1 MKINEF
7 KRTGTASEEISEREQ
22 RHRILARE
30 AAEESIVLLKNDGV
44 LPLPTGI
51 PVALFGAGA
60 GLTIKG
66 GTGSGDVNVRHSVSI
81 YDGFTLA
88 RVRVTSKDW
97 IEDYE
102 ERYELARQAWK
113 KQILDEC
120 GGSTDGQLFFD
131 TYTSHAFEMP
141 EGRPIEDTDV
151 QDAKTAVY
159 VISRVA
165 GEGCDRHLA
174 QGDYYLT
181 DHELEDLRVLT
192 TLVEKIVIVINA
204 GAPVDLTLLEAMPE
218 VKAILFMGQAGEE
231 GGNACARIL
240 LGFVNPSAKLT
251 ATWAKRYMDYPGAM
265 DFSDVRAQLAEGNVS
280 GAASS
285 CADRAVTGEAASAGN
300 AADGAQVAG
309 TDGEAAVPV
318 AGASQGAKAAETI
331 DRDALLARSRYEEGI
346 YVGYRYFDSF
356 GVEPRYHFGHGLSY
370 TSFAVTAEAPRAAA
384 DGLYIPVT
392 VENTGN
398 PYAGKEVV
406 QVYAAC
412 PQPAAI
418 SGEDGVKTAT
428 SGEKTERL
436 AEDAGDGVKASVSG
450 KPAETLVGDAGDG
463 DAGAEA
469 SAQGAKVEAKEFKR
483 LVAFRKTRLLAP
495 GEQESMT
502 LHVDGRALAS
512 FRTDYDAAHG
522 AWVIEAG
529 SYAIF
534 VGDSSEESRLQL
546 AGVVEVAEEKVLEI
560 VPHICPVKDA
570 DFHECAAPVES
581 LRRKTQAWSDRWAT
595 MKQAAQQG
603 KRIAGLG
610 AKLGWTQALGETVWV
625 PGEEPVFRN
634 PQDDIDRMAHAIA
647 SALEVKDLIP
657 LLMGE
662 FDMHASAL
670 GSAGQRVPGTAGET
684 SRALEELL
692 HVPGISMADGP
703 AGLRLTRSY
712 LVERATGEKLSTG
725 VEANLENG
733 FFASEP
739 AEPEKYERWYQFT
752 TAWPVGTNL
761 AQTWNEELL
770 GAVGRATGIEMEEFH
785 VAWWLAPGMNIHRN
799 PLNGRNFEYYS
810 EDPLLTGKMGAAITK
825 GVQALPGVGT
835 TIKHFACNNQENNRM
850 GVDAIVS
857 ERALRE
863 IYLRGFEIAIKE
875 SQPMCIMTSYNEI
888 NGVHS
893 ANCADL
899 CTEAAR
905 REWHFQGVIMTD
917 WATTLDFGGAD
928 AAGCVTAGN
937 DLIMPGTPSDRERL
951 EQAYAEGRLSE
962 ADIRSCAERV
972 LNIVLRTNGYED
984 ATSYYTRFA

>member
-7 KRTGTASEEISEREQ
+7 KRTGTTSEEISEREQ

-165 GEGCDRHLA
+165 GEGSDRHLA

-181 DHELEDLRVLT
+181 DHELEDLRVLA

-204 GAPVDLTLLEAMPE
+204 GAPVDLTVLEAMPE

-265 DFSDVRAQLAEGNVS
+265 EFSDVRAQLAEGNVS
-280 GAASS
+280 DAASS
-285 CADRAVTGEAASAGN
+285 CAGSAVPGDAASVDN
-300 AADGAQVAG
+300 AAAAG
-309 TDGEAAVPV
+309 TDGKAAVP
-318 AGASQGAKAAETI
+318 ADGASQGAKAAEKI
-331 DRDALLARSRYEEGI
+331 DRNALLARSRYEEGI

-370 TSFAVTAEAPRAAA
+370 TSFSITAEAPRAAA

-412 PQPAAI
+412 PQQ
-418 SGEDGVKTAT
+418 T
-428 SGEKTERL
+428 
-436 AEDAGDGVKASVSG
+436 
-450 KPAETLVGDAGDG
+450 
-463 DAGAEA
+463 
-469 SAQGAKVEAKEFKR
+469 AKEYKR

-495 GEQESMT
+495 GEQETMT

-529 SYAIF
+529 RYAIF

-581 LRRKTQAWSDRWAT
+581 LRRKTQAWSDTWAT

-603 KRIAGLG
+603 KRIAGLSG
-610 AKLGWTQALGETVWV
+610 KLGWTQALGETVWA

-712 LVERATGEKLSTG
+712 LVELATGEALSVG
-725 VEANLENG
+725 IDANLENG

-770 GAVGRATGIEMEEFH
+770 GAVGRATGVEMEEFH

-850 GVDAIVS
+850 GVDAVVS

-893 ANCADL
+893 ANNADI

-917 WATTLDFGGAD
+917 WATTLAYGGAD
-928 AAGCVTAGN
+928 AAGCITAGN

-951 EQAYAEGRLSE
+951 EQAYAGGQLSE
-962 ADIRSCAERV
+962 TDIRSCAERV

-984 ATSYYTRFA
+984 ATSYYARFA

>member
-7 KRTGTASEEISEREQ
+7 KRTGTTAEEISEREQ

-30 AAEESIVLLKNDGV
+30 AAEEGIVLLKNDGV

-120 GGSTDGQLFFD
+120 GGSADGQLFFD

-141 EGRPIEDTDV
+141 EGRPIEDMDV

-165 GEGCDRHLA
+165 GEGSDRHLA

-181 DHELEDLRVLT
+181 DHELEDLRVLA

-204 GAPVDLTLLEAMPE
+204 GAPVDLTVLEAMPE

-251 ATWAKRYMDYPGAM
+251 ATWAKNYMDYPGAM
-265 DFSDVRAQLAEGNVS
+265 DFSDVRAQLAEDNVS

-285 CADRAVTGEAASAGN
+285 CAGGAVTGDAASVGN
-300 AADGAQVAG
+300 ADDGAA
-309 TDGEAAVPV
+309 V
-318 AGASQGAKAAETI
+318 AGASQGAKAAEKI

-370 TSFAVTAEAPRAAA
+370 TSFAITAEAPRAAA

-392 VENTGN
+392 VENSGN

-412 PQPAAI
+412 PQQ
-418 SGEDGVKTAT
+418 T
-428 SGEKTERL
+428 
-436 AEDAGDGVKASVSG
+436 
-450 KPAETLVGDAGDG
+450 
-463 DAGAEA
+463 
-469 SAQGAKVEAKEFKR
+469 AKEFKR

-495 GEQESMT
+495 GEQETMT

-529 SYAIF
+529 RYAIF

-581 LRRKTQAWSDRWAT
+581 LRRKTQAWSDTWAT

-610 AKLGWTQALGETVWV
+610 AKLGWTQALGETVWA

-634 PQDDIDRMAHAIA
+634 AQDDIDRMAHAIA

-712 LVERATGEKLSTG
+712 LVERATGEALSVG
-725 VEANLENG
+725 IDANLENG

-770 GAVGRATGIEMEEFH
+770 GAVGRATGVEMEEFH

-810 EDPLLTGKMGAAITK
+810 EDPLLTGKMAAAITK

-835 TIKHFACNNQENNRM
+835 TVKHYACNNQENNRM
-850 GVDAIVS
+850 GVDAVVS

-893 ANCADL
+893 ANNADI

-917 WATTLDFGGAD
+917 WATTLAYGGAD
-928 AAGCVTAGN
+928 AAGCVAAGN
-937 DLIMPGTPSDRERL
+937 DLIMPGAASDLENI

-984 ATSYYTRFA
+984 ATSYYNRFGA

>member
-7 KRTGTASEEISEREQ
+7 TRTGTTSEEISEREQ

-120 GGSTDGQLFFD
+120 GGTTDGQLFFD

-165 GEGCDRHLA
+165 GEGSDRHLA
-174 QGDYYLT
+174 KGDYYLT
-181 DHELEDLRVLT
+181 DHELEDLRVLA

-204 GAPVDLTLLEAMPE
+204 GAPIDLTVLEAMSE

-251 ATWAKRYMDYPGAM
+251 ATWAKHYMDYPGAM
-265 DFSDVRAQLAEGNVS
+265 DFSDVRAQLDEGNVF
-280 GAASS
+280 
-285 CADRAVTGEAASAGN
+285 
-300 AADGAQVAG
+300 
-309 TDGEAAVPV
+309 
-318 AGASQGAKAAETI
+318 

-356 GVEPRYHFGHGLSY
+356 GVAPRYHFGHGLSY
-370 TSFAVTAEAPRAAA
+370 TSFVLTAEAPRAAA

-418 SGEDGVKTAT
+418 SGADGVKAAA
-428 SGEKTERL
+428 SGETAETL
-436 AEDAGDGVKASVSG
+436 AEDAGNGGVDV
-450 KPAETLVGDAGDG
+450 
-463 DAGAEA
+463 EA
-469 SAQGAKVEAKEFKR
+469 SAQAKEFKR

-495 GEQESMT
+495 GEQETMT

-522 AWVIEAG
+522 AWVVEAG
-529 SYAIF
+529 RYAIF
-534 VGDSSEESRLQL
+534 VGSSSEESRLQL
-546 AGVVEVAEEKVLEI
+546 AGVVEVAAEKVLEI

-570 DFHECAAPVES
+570 DFHECAVPVES
-581 LRRKTQAWSDRWAT
+581 LRRKTQAWSDTWAT

-603 KRIAGLG
+603 KRIAGLCG
-610 AKLGWTQALGETVWV
+610 KLGWTQALGETVWA

-634 PQDDIDRMAHAIA
+634 TQDDLDRMAHAIA

-684 SRALEELL
+684 SRSLEELL

-703 AGLRLTRSY
+703 AGLRLSRSY

-725 VEANLENG
+725 IEANLENG

-810 EDPLLTGKMGAAITK
+810 EDPLLSGKMAAAITK

-835 TIKHFACNNQENNRM
+835 TVKHYACNNQENNRM
-850 GVDAIVS
+850 GVDAVVS

-893 ANCADL
+893 ANNADL
-899 CTEAAR
+899 CTEIAR

-928 AAGCVTAGN
+928 AAGCVAAGN
-937 DLIMPGTPSDRERL
+937 DLIMPGATSDLENI

-972 LNIVLRTNGYED
+972 LNIVLRTNGYAD
-984 ATSYYTRFA
+984 ATSYYARFA

>member
-7 KRTGTASEEISEREQ
+7 TRTGTTSEEISEREQ

-165 GEGCDRHLA
+165 GEGSDRHLA
-174 QGDYYLT
+174 KGDYYLT
-181 DHELEDLRVLT
+181 DHELEDLRVLA

-204 GAPVDLTLLEAMPE
+204 GAPIDLTVLEAMPE

-265 DFSDVRAQLAEGNVS
+265 EFSDVRAQLNE
-280 GAASS
+280 
-285 CADRAVTGEAASAGN
+285 DN
-300 AADGAQVAG
+300 AYG
-309 TDGEAAVPV
+309 
-318 AGASQGAKAAETI
+318 AAETI

-356 GVEPRYHFGHGLSY
+356 GVTPRYHFGHGLSY
-370 TSFAVTAEAPRAAA
+370 TSFVLTAEAPRAAA

-412 PQPAAI
+412 PQPAVI
-418 SGEDGVKTAT
+418 SGEDGVKAAA
-428 SGEKTERL
+428 SGEPAETL
-436 AEDAGDGVKASVSG
+436 TEDAGDGGAGVKAS
-450 KPAETLVGDAGDG
+450 
-463 DAGAEA
+463 
-469 SAQGAKVEAKEFKR
+469 AQAKVEAKEYKR

-495 GEQESMT
+495 GEQETMT

-529 SYAIF
+529 RYAIF
-534 VGDSSEESRLQL
+534 VGSSSEESRLQL

-581 LRRKTQAWSDRWAT
+581 LRRKTQAWSDTWAT

-603 KRIAGLG
+603 KRIAGLCG
-610 AKLGWTQALGETVWV
+610 KLGWTQALGETVWA

-634 PQDDIDRMAHAIA
+634 AQDDLDRMAHAIA

-684 SRALEELL
+684 SRSLEELL

-703 AGLRLTRSY
+703 AGLRLSRSY

-725 VEANLENG
+725 IEANFENG

-785 VAWWLAPGMNIHRN
+785 VAWWLAPGMNIQRN

-810 EDPLLTGKMGAAITK
+810 EDPLLSGKMAAAITK
-825 GVQALPGVGT
+825 GVQTLPGVGT
-835 TIKHFACNNQENNRM
+835 TVKHFACNNQENNRM
-850 GVDAIVS
+850 GVDAVVS

-893 ANCADL
+893 ANNADL
-899 CTEAAR
+899 CTEIAR

-928 AAGCVTAGN
+928 AAGCVAAGN
-937 DLIMPGTPSDRERL
+937 DLIMPGATSDLENI

-972 LNIVLRTNGYED
+972 LNIVLRTNGYAD
-984 ATSYYTRFA
+984 ATSYYARFA

>member
-7 KRTGTASEEISEREQ
+7 KRTGTTSKEISEREQ

-165 GEGCDRHLA
+165 GEGSDRHLA

-181 DHELEDLRVLT
+181 DHELEDLRVLA

-204 GAPVDLTLLEAMPE
+204 GAPVDLTVLEAMPE

-251 ATWAKRYMDYPGAM
+251 ATWAKNYMDYPGAM
-265 DFSDVRAQLAEGNVS
+265 DFSDVRAQLAEDNVS
-280 GAASS
+280 
-285 CADRAVTGEAASAGN
+285 
-300 AADGAQVAG
+300 
-309 TDGEAAVPV
+309 
-318 AGASQGAKAAETI
+318 

-370 TSFAVTAEAPRAAA
+370 TTFAITAEAPRAAA

-392 VENTGN
+392 VENSGN
-398 PYAGKEVV
+398 PYAGKDVV

-418 SGEDGVKTAT
+418 SG
-428 SGEKTERL
+428 
-436 AEDAGDGVKASVSG
+436 DAGAKAAATDET
-450 KPAETLVGDAGDG
+450 AETLAEAAVNGGTG
-463 DAGAEA
+463 VEA
-469 SAQGAKVEAKEFKR
+469 SAQGTKVEAKEFKR

-495 GEQESMT
+495 GEQETMT

-529 SYAIF
+529 RYAIF

-603 KRIAGLG
+603 KQIAGLN
-610 AKLGWTQALGETVWV
+610 AKLGWTQALGETVWA

-712 LVERATGEKLSTG
+712 LVERATDEALSVG
-725 VEANLENG
+725 IDANLENG

-770 GAVGRATGIEMEEFH
+770 GAVGRATGVEMEEFH

-893 ANCADL
+893 ANNADI

-917 WATTLDFGGAD
+917 WATTLAYGGAD
-928 AAGCVTAGN
+928 AAGCITAGN

-951 EQAYAEGRLSE
+951 EQAYAGGQLSE

-984 ATSYYTRFA
+984 ATSYYARFA

>member
-7 KRTGTASEEISEREQ
+7 TRTGTTSEEISEREQ

-44 LPLPTGI
+44 LPLPAGI

-120 GGSTDGQLFFD
+120 GGTTDGQLFFD

-165 GEGCDRHLA
+165 GEGSDRYLA
-174 QGDYYLT
+174 KGDYYLT
-181 DHELEDLRVLT
+181 DHELEDLRVLA

-204 GAPVDLTLLEAMPE
+204 GAPIDLTVLEAMPE

-251 ATWAKRYMDYPGAM
+251 ATWARSYMDYPGAM
-265 DFSDVRAQLAEGNVS
+265 EFSDVRAQLDE
-280 GAASS
+280 
-285 CADRAVTGEAASAGN
+285 DN
-300 AADGAQVAG
+300 AYV
-309 TDGEAAVPV
+309 
-318 AGASQGAKAAETI
+318 AAETI

-356 GVEPRYHFGHGLSY
+356 GVAPRYHFGHGLSY
-370 TSFAVTAEAPRAAA
+370 TSFLLTAEAPRAAA

-418 SGEDGVKTAT
+418 SGEDGVKAAA
-428 SGEKTERL
+428 SGETAETL
-436 AEDAGDGVKASVSG
+436 AEDAGNGGAGVEA
-450 KPAETLVGDAGDG
+450 PA
-463 DAGAEA
+463 
-469 SAQGAKVEAKEFKR
+469 QAKVEAKEYKR
-483 LVAFRKTRLLAP
+483 LVAFQKTRLLAP
-495 GEQESMT
+495 GEQETMT

-512 FRTDYDAAHG
+512 FRTDYDATHG

-529 SYAIF
+529 HYAIF
-534 VGDSSEESRLQL
+534 VGSSSEESRLQL
-546 AGVVEVAEEKVLEI
+546 AGVVEVAAEKVLEI

-581 LRRKTQAWSDRWAT
+581 LRRKTQAWSDTWAT

-603 KRIAGLG
+603 KRITGLSG
-610 AKLGWTQALGETVWV
+610 KLGWTQALGETVWA

-634 PQDDIDRMAHAIA
+634 AQDDLDRMAHAIA

-684 SRALEELL
+684 SRSLEELL

-703 AGLRLTRSY
+703 AGLRLSRSY

-725 VEANLENG
+725 IETNFENG

-810 EDPLLTGKMGAAITK
+810 EDPLLSGKMAAAITK

-835 TIKHFACNNQENNRM
+835 TVKHFACNNQENNRM
-850 GVDAIVS
+850 GVDAVVS

-893 ANCADL
+893 ANNADL
-899 CTEAAR
+899 CTEIAR

-928 AAGCVTAGN
+928 AAGCVAAGN
-937 DLIMPGTPSDRERL
+937 DLIMPGATSDLENI
-951 EQAYAEGRLSE
+951 EQAYAEGRISE

-972 LNIVLRTNGYED
+972 LNIVLRTNGYAD
-984 ATSYYTRFA
+984 ATSYYARFA

>member
-7 KRTGTASEEISEREQ
+7 KRTGTTSEEISEREQ

-30 AAEESIVLLKNDGV
+30 AAEESIVLLKNDGM

-88 RVRVTSKDW
+88 RVRVTSKSW

-120 GGSTDGQLFFD
+120 GGTTDGQLFFD

-165 GEGCDRHLA
+165 GEGSDRHLA

-181 DHELEDLRVLT
+181 DHELEDLRVLA
-192 TLVEKIVIVINA
+192 TLVEQIVIVINA
-204 GAPVDLTLLEAMPE
+204 GAPVDLTVLEAMPE

-240 LGFVNPSAKLT
+240 LGFVTPSAKLT
-251 ATWAKRYMDYPGAM
+251 ATWAKNYMDYPGAM
-265 DFSDVRAQLAEGNVS
+265 EFSDVRAQLAES
-280 GAASS
+280 
-285 CADRAVTGEAASAGN
+285 
-300 AADGAQVAG
+300 
-309 TDGEAAVPV
+309 
-318 AGASQGAKAAETI
+318 I

-356 GVEPRYHFGHGLSY
+356 GVAPRYHFGHGLSY
-370 TSFAVTAEAPRAAA
+370 TSFAITAEAPRAAA

-398 PYAGKEVV
+398 PYAGKDVV

-418 SGEDGVKTAT
+418 SGA
-428 SGEKTERL
+428 
-436 AEDAGDGVKASVSG
+436 DGVKAAASDE
-450 KPAETLVGDAGDG
+450 KAETLAEAAGDG
-463 DAGAEA
+463 GAGAEA

-495 GEQESMT
+495 GEQEAMT

-522 AWVIEAG
+522 AWVVEAG
-529 SYAIF
+529 RYAIF

-581 LRRKTQAWSDRWAT
+581 LRRKTQAWSDTWAT

-603 KRIAGLG
+603 KRIAGLSG
-610 AKLGWTQALGETVWV
+610 RLGWTQALGETVWA

-634 PQDDIDRMAHAIA
+634 AQDDIDRMAHAIA

-684 SRALEELL
+684 SRSLEELL

-712 LVERATGEKLSTG
+712 LVERATGEALSVG
-725 VEANLENG
+725 IDANLENG

-739 AEPEKYERWYQFT
+739 SEPEKYERWYQFT

-810 EDPLLTGKMGAAITK
+810 EDPLLSGKMAAAITK

-835 TIKHFACNNQENNRM
+835 TVKHYACNNQENNRM
-850 GVDAIVS
+850 GVDAILS

-893 ANCADL
+893 ANNVDL
-899 CTEAAR
+899 CTEVAR

-917 WATTLDFGGAD
+917 WATTLAYGGAD
-928 AAGCVTAGN
+928 AAGCVAAGN
-937 DLIMPGTPSDRERL
+937 DLIMPGAASDLENI
-951 EQAYAEGRLSE
+951 EQAYTEGRLSE
-962 ADIRSCAERV
+962 ADIRICAERV

-984 ATSYYTRFA
+984 ATSYYARFA

>member
-7 KRTGTASEEISEREQ
+7 TRTGTTSEEISEREQ

-113 KQILDEC
+113 RQILDEC
-120 GGSTDGQLFFD
+120 GGTTDGQLFFD

-165 GEGCDRHLA
+165 GEGSDRHLA
-174 QGDYYLT
+174 KGDYYLT
-181 DHELEDLRVLT
+181 DHELEDLRVLA

-204 GAPVDLTLLEAMPE
+204 GAPIDLTVLEAMPE

-265 DFSDVRAQLAEGNVS
+265 EFSDVRAQLDE
-280 GAASS
+280 
-285 CADRAVTGEAASAGN
+285 DN
-300 AADGAQVAG
+300 AYG
-309 TDGEAAVPV
+309 
-318 AGASQGAKAAETI
+318 AAETI

-356 GVEPRYHFGHGLSY
+356 GVTPRYHFGHGLSY
-370 TSFAVTAEAPRAAA
+370 TSFVLTAEAPRAAA

-412 PQPAAI
+412 PQPAVI
-418 SGEDGVKTAT
+418 SGEDGVKAAA
-428 SGEKTERL
+428 SGEPAETL
-436 AEDAGDGVKASVSG
+436 TEDAGDGG
-450 KPAETLVGDAGDG
+450 AGV
-463 DAGAEA
+463 EA
-469 SAQGAKVEAKEFKR
+469 SAQAQVEAKEYKR

-495 GEQESMT
+495 GEQETMT

-529 SYAIF
+529 RYAIF
-534 VGDSSEESRLQL
+534 VGSSSEESRLQL

-581 LRRKTQAWSDRWAT
+581 LRRKTQAWSDTWAT

-603 KRIAGLG
+603 KRIAGLCG
-610 AKLGWTQALGETVWV
+610 KLGWTQALGETVWA

-634 PQDDIDRMAHAIA
+634 AQDDLDRMAHAIA

-684 SRALEELL
+684 SRSLEELL

-703 AGLRLTRSY
+703 AGLRLSRSY

-725 VEANLENG
+725 IEANFENG

-785 VAWWLAPGMNIHRN
+785 VAWWLAPGMNIQRN

-810 EDPLLTGKMGAAITK
+810 EDPLLSGKMAAAITK
-825 GVQALPGVGT
+825 GVQTLPGVGT
-835 TIKHFACNNQENNRM
+835 TVKHFACNNQENNRM
-850 GVDAIVS
+850 GVNAVVS

-893 ANCADL
+893 ANNADL
-899 CTEAAR
+899 CTEIAR

-928 AAGCVTAGN
+928 AAGCVAAGN
-937 DLIMPGTPSDRERL
+937 DLIMPGATSDLENI

-972 LNIVLRTNGYED
+972 LNIVLRTNGYAD
-984 ATSYYTRFA
+984 ATSYYARFA

>member
-7 KRTGTASEEISEREQ
+7 TRTGTTSEEISEREQ

-174 QGDYYLT
+174 KGDYYLT
-181 DHELEDLRVLT
+181 DHELEDLRVLA

-265 DFSDVRAQLAEGNVS
+265 DFSDVRAQLAEDNAY
-280 GAASS
+280 GAASL
-285 CADRAVTGEAASAGN
+285 CADRAVAGEAASAGN
-300 AADGAQVAG
+300 AGDGAEV
-309 TDGEAAVPV
+309 TTTVNAASED
-318 AGASQGAKAAETI
+318 GASQGKKATAETI

-356 GVEPRYHFGHGLSY
+356 GVAPRYHFGHGLSY

-412 PQPAAI
+412 PQPAEI

-428 SGEKTERL
+428 SGEKAETL
-436 AEDAGDGVKASVSG
+436 AEDAGDGG
-450 KPAETLVGDAGDG
+450 
-463 DAGAEA
+463 AGAEA
-469 SAQGAKVEAKEFKR
+469 SAQGAKEFKR

>member
-7 KRTGTASEEISEREQ
+7 TRTGTTSEEISEREQ

-113 KQILDEC
+113 RQILDEC
-120 GGSTDGQLFFD
+120 GGTTDGQLFFD

-165 GEGCDRHLA
+165 GEGSDRYLA
-174 QGDYYLT
+174 KGDYYLT
-181 DHELEDLRVLT
+181 DHELEDIRVLA

-204 GAPVDLTLLEAMPE
+204 GAPIDLTVLEAMPE

-251 ATWAKRYMDYPGAM
+251 ATWARSYMDYPGAM
-265 DFSDVRAQLAEGNVS
+265 EFSDVRAQLDEDNAY

-285 CADRAVTGEAASAGN
+285 CDGRAVAGN
-300 AADGAQVAG
+300 VSDGGEMAG
-309 TDGEAAVPV
+309 TDG
-318 AGASQGAKAAETI
+318 ASQGKKAAAETI

-356 GVEPRYHFGHGLSY
+356 GVAPRYHFGHGLSY
-370 TSFAVTAEAPRAAA
+370 TSFVLTAEAPRAAA

-412 PQPAAI
+412 PQPAVI
-418 SGEDGVKTAT
+418 SGEDGVKAAA
-428 SGEKTERL
+428 SGEPAETL
-436 AEDAGDGVKASVSG
+436 TEDAGDGGAGVKAS
-450 KPAETLVGDAGDG
+450 
-463 DAGAEA
+463 
-469 SAQGAKVEAKEFKR
+469 AQAKVEAKEYKR

-495 GEQESMT
+495 GEQETMT

-529 SYAIF
+529 RYAIF
-534 VGDSSEESRLQL
+534 VGSSSEESRLQL

-581 LRRKTQAWSDRWAT
+581 LRRKTQAWSDTWAT

-603 KRIAGLG
+603 KRIAGLCG
-610 AKLGWTQALGETVWV
+610 KLGWTQALGETVWA

-634 PQDDIDRMAHAIA
+634 AQDDLDRMAHAIA

-684 SRALEELL
+684 SRSLEELL

-703 AGLRLTRSY
+703 AGLRLSRSY

-725 VEANLENG
+725 IEANFENG

-785 VAWWLAPGMNIHRN
+785 VAWWLAPGMNIQRN

-810 EDPLLTGKMGAAITK
+810 EDPLLSGKMAAAITK
-825 GVQALPGVGT
+825 GVQTLPGVGT
-835 TIKHFACNNQENNRM
+835 TVKHFACNNQENNRM
-850 GVDAIVS
+850 GVDAVVS

-893 ANCADL
+893 ANNADL
-899 CTEAAR
+899 CTEIAR

-928 AAGCVTAGN
+928 AAGCVAAGN
-937 DLIMPGTPSDRERL
+937 DLIMPGATSDLENI

-972 LNIVLRTNGYED
+972 LNIVLRTNGYAD
-984 ATSYYTRFA
+984 ATSYYARFA

>member
-7 KRTGTASEEISEREQ
+7 KRTGTTSEEISEREQ

-165 GEGCDRHLA
+165 GEGSDRHLA

-181 DHELEDLRVLT
+181 DHELEDLRVLA

-204 GAPVDLTLLEAMPE
+204 GAPVDLTVLEAMPE

-265 DFSDVRAQLAEGNVS
+265 DFSDVRAQLAEGN
-280 GAASS
+280 
-285 CADRAVTGEAASAGN
+285 ADDGSAV
-300 AADGAQVAG
+300 D
-309 TDGEAAVPV
+309 
-318 AGASQGAKAAETI
+318 GASQGAKAAAEKI

-370 TSFAVTAEAPRAAA
+370 TSFVITAEAPRAAA

-392 VENTGN
+392 VENSGN

-418 SGEDGVKTAT
+418 SGA
-428 SGEKTERL
+428 
-436 AEDAGDGVKASVSG
+436 DGVKAAATDEA
-450 KPAETLVGDAGDG
+450 AETLAEATVDGGAGVK
-463 DAGAEA
+463 A
-469 SAQGAKVEAKEFKR
+469 SAQGAKVEAKEYKR

-495 GEQESMT
+495 GEQETMT

-529 SYAIF
+529 RYAIF

-560 VPHICPVKDA
+560 VPHICPVQDA

-581 LRRKTQAWSDRWAT
+581 LRRKTQAWSDTWAT

-610 AKLGWTQALGETVWV
+610 AKLGWTQALGETVWA

-712 LVERATGEKLSTG
+712 LVELATGEALSVG
-725 VEANLENG
+725 IDANLENG

-893 ANCADL
+893 ANNADI

-917 WATTLDFGGAD
+917 WATTLAYGGAD
-928 AAGCVTAGN
+928 AAGCITAGN

-951 EQAYAEGRLSE
+951 EQAYAGGQLSE

-984 ATSYYTRFA
+984 ATSYYARFA

>member
-7 KRTGTASEEISEREQ
+7 TRTGTTSEEISEREQ

-113 KQILDEC
+113 RQILDEC
-120 GGSTDGQLFFD
+120 GGTTDGQLFFD

-165 GEGCDRHLA
+165 GEGSDRHLA
-174 QGDYYLT
+174 KGDYYLT
-181 DHELEDLRVLT
+181 DHELEDIRVLA

-204 GAPVDLTLLEAMPE
+204 GAPIDLTVLEAMPE

-265 DFSDVRAQLAEGNVS
+265 EFSDVRAQLNE
-280 GAASS
+280 
-285 CADRAVTGEAASAGN
+285 DN
-300 AADGAQVAG
+300 AYG
-309 TDGEAAVPV
+309 
-318 AGASQGAKAAETI
+318 AAETI

-356 GVEPRYHFGHGLSY
+356 GVTPRYHFGHGLSY
-370 TSFAVTAEAPRAAA
+370 TSFVLTAEAPRAAA

-412 PQPAAI
+412 PQPAVI
-418 SGEDGVKTAT
+418 SGEDGVKAAA
-428 SGEKTERL
+428 SGEPAETL
-436 AEDAGDGVKASVSG
+436 TEDAGDGGAGVKAS
-450 KPAETLVGDAGDG
+450 
-463 DAGAEA
+463 
-469 SAQGAKVEAKEFKR
+469 AQAKVEAKEYKR

-495 GEQESMT
+495 GEQETMT

-529 SYAIF
+529 RYAIF
-534 VGDSSEESRLQL
+534 VGSSSEESRLQL

-581 LRRKTQAWSDRWAT
+581 LRRKTQAWSDTWAT

-603 KRIAGLG
+603 KRIAGLCG
-610 AKLGWTQALGETVWV
+610 KLGWTQALGETVWA

-634 PQDDIDRMAHAIA
+634 AQDDLDRMAHAIA

-684 SRALEELL
+684 SRSLEELL

-703 AGLRLTRSY
+703 AGLRLSRSY

-725 VEANLENG
+725 IEANFENG

-785 VAWWLAPGMNIHRN
+785 VAWWLAPGMNIQRN

-810 EDPLLTGKMGAAITK
+810 EDPLLSGKMAAAITK
-825 GVQALPGVGT
+825 GVQTLPGVGT
-835 TIKHFACNNQENNRM
+835 TVKHFACNNQENNRM
-850 GVDAIVS
+850 GVDAVVS

-893 ANCADL
+893 ANNADL
-899 CTEAAR
+899 CTEIAR

-928 AAGCVTAGN
+928 AAGCVAAGN
-937 DLIMPGTPSDRERL
+937 DLIMPGATSDLENI
-951 EQAYAEGRLSE
+951 EQAYAEGRLNE

-972 LNIVLRTNGYED
+972 LNIVLRTNGYAD
-984 ATSYYTRFA
+984 ATSYYARFA

>member
-7 KRTGTASEEISEREQ
+7 TRTGTTSEEISEREQ

-120 GGSTDGQLFFD
+120 GGTTDGQLFFD

-165 GEGCDRHLA
+165 GEGSDRHLA
-174 QGDYYLT
+174 KGDYYLT
-181 DHELEDLRVLT
+181 DHELEDLRVLA

-204 GAPVDLTLLEAMPE
+204 GAPIDLTVLEAMPE

-265 DFSDVRAQLAEGNVS
+265 EFSDVRAQLNEDNAY
-280 GAASS
+280 GA
-285 CADRAVTGEAASAGN
+285 V
-300 AADGAQVAG
+300 
-309 TDGEAAVPV
+309 
-318 AGASQGAKAAETI
+318 ETI

-356 GVEPRYHFGHGLSY
+356 GVTPRYHFGHGLSY
-370 TSFAVTAEAPRAAA
+370 TSFVLTAEAPRAAA

-412 PQPAAI
+412 PQPAVI
-418 SGEDGVKTAT
+418 SGEDGVKAAA
-428 SGEKTERL
+428 SGEPAETL
-436 AEDAGDGVKASVSG
+436 TEDAGDGGAGVKAS
-450 KPAETLVGDAGDG
+450 
-463 DAGAEA
+463 
-469 SAQGAKVEAKEFKR
+469 AQAKVEAKEYKR

-495 GEQESMT
+495 GEQETMT

-529 SYAIF
+529 RYAIF
-534 VGDSSEESRLQL
+534 VGSSSEESRLQL

-581 LRRKTQAWSDRWAT
+581 LRRKTQAWSDTWAT

-603 KRIAGLG
+603 KRIAGLCG
-610 AKLGWTQALGETVWV
+610 KLGWTQALGETVWA

-634 PQDDIDRMAHAIA
+634 AQDDLDRMAHAIA

-684 SRALEELL
+684 SRSLEELL

-703 AGLRLTRSY
+703 AGLRLSRSY

-725 VEANLENG
+725 IEANFENG

-785 VAWWLAPGMNIHRN
+785 VAWWLAPGMNIQRN

-810 EDPLLTGKMGAAITK
+810 EDPLLSGKMAAAITK
-825 GVQALPGVGT
+825 GVQTLPGVGT
-835 TIKHFACNNQENNRM
+835 TVKHFACNNQENNRM
-850 GVDAIVS
+850 GVDAVVS

-893 ANCADL
+893 ANNADL
-899 CTEAAR
+899 CTEIAR

-928 AAGCVTAGN
+928 AAGCVAAGN
-937 DLIMPGTPSDRERL
+937 DLIMPGATSDLENI

-972 LNIVLRTNGYED
+972 LNIVLRTNGYAD
-984 ATSYYTRFA
+984 ATSYYARFA

>member
-7 KRTGTASEEISEREQ
+7 KRTGTTSEEISEREQ

-30 AAEESIVLLKNDGV
+30 AAEESIVLLKNDGM

-88 RVRVTSKDW
+88 RVRVTSKSW

-120 GGSTDGQLFFD
+120 GGTTDGQLFFD

-165 GEGCDRHLA
+165 GEGSDRHLA

-181 DHELEDLRVLT
+181 DHELEDLRVLA
-192 TLVEKIVIVINA
+192 TLVEQIVIVINA
-204 GAPVDLTLLEAMPE
+204 GAPVDLTVLEAMPE

-240 LGFVNPSAKLT
+240 LGFVTPSAKLT
-251 ATWAKRYMDYPGAM
+251 ATWAKNYMDYPGAM
-265 DFSDVRAQLAEGNVS
+265 EFSDVRAQLAES
-280 GAASS
+280 
-285 CADRAVTGEAASAGN
+285 
-300 AADGAQVAG
+300 
-309 TDGEAAVPV
+309 
-318 AGASQGAKAAETI
+318 I

-356 GVEPRYHFGHGLSY
+356 GVAPRYHFGHGLSY
-370 TSFAVTAEAPRAAA
+370 TSFAITAEAPRAAA

-398 PYAGKEVV
+398 PYAGKDVV

-418 SGEDGVKTAT
+418 SGA
-428 SGEKTERL
+428 
-436 AEDAGDGVKASVSG
+436 DGVKAAASDE
-450 KPAETLVGDAGDG
+450 KAETLAEAAGDG
-463 DAGAEA
+463 GAGAEA

-495 GEQESMT
+495 GEQEAMT

-522 AWVIEAG
+522 AWVVEAG
-529 SYAIF
+529 RYAIF

-581 LRRKTQAWSDRWAT
+581 LRRKTQAWSDTWAT

-603 KRIAGLG
+603 KRIAGLSG
-610 AKLGWTQALGETVWV
+610 KLGWTQALGETVWA

-634 PQDDIDRMAHAIA
+634 AQDDIDRMAHAIA

-684 SRALEELL
+684 SRSLEELL

-712 LVERATGEKLSTG
+712 LVERATGEALSVG
-725 VEANLENG
+725 IDANLENG

-739 AEPEKYERWYQFT
+739 SEPEKYERWYQFT

-810 EDPLLTGKMGAAITK
+810 EDPLLSGKMAAAITK

-835 TIKHFACNNQENNRM
+835 TVKHYACNNQENNRM
-850 GVDAIVS
+850 GVDAILS

-893 ANCADL
+893 ANNVDL
-899 CTEAAR
+899 CTEVAR

-917 WATTLDFGGAD
+917 WATTLAYGGAD
-928 AAGCVTAGN
+928 AAGCVAAGN
-937 DLIMPGTPSDRERL
+937 DLIMPGAASDLENI
-951 EQAYAEGRLSE
+951 EQAYTEGRLSE
-962 ADIRSCAERV
+962 ADIRICAERV

-984 ATSYYTRFA
+984 ATSYYARFA

>member
-7 KRTGTASEEISEREQ
+7 TRTGTTSEEISEREQ

-165 GEGCDRHLA
+165 GEGSDRHLA
-174 QGDYYLT
+174 KGDYYLT
-181 DHELEDLRVLT
+181 DHELEDIRVLA

-204 GAPVDLTLLEAMPE
+204 GAPIDLTVLEAMPE

-251 ATWAKRYMDYPGAM
+251 ATWAKHYMDYPGAM
-265 DFSDVRAQLAEGNVS
+265 EFSDVRAQLNE
-280 GAASS
+280 
-285 CADRAVTGEAASAGN
+285 DN
-300 AADGAQVAG
+300 AYG
-309 TDGEAAVPV
+309 
-318 AGASQGAKAAETI
+318 AAETI

-356 GVEPRYHFGHGLSY
+356 GVTPRYHFGHGLSY
-370 TSFAVTAEAPRAAA
+370 TSFVLTAEAPRAAA

-412 PQPAAI
+412 PQPAVI
-418 SGEDGVKTAT
+418 SGEDGVKAAA
-428 SGEKTERL
+428 SGEPAETL
-436 AEDAGDGVKASVSG
+436 AEDAGNGGAGVKAS
-450 KPAETLVGDAGDG
+450 
-463 DAGAEA
+463 
-469 SAQGAKVEAKEFKR
+469 AQAKVEAKEYKR

-495 GEQESMT
+495 GEQETMT

-529 SYAIF
+529 RYAIF
-534 VGDSSEESRLQL
+534 VGSSSEESRLQL

-581 LRRKTQAWSDRWAT
+581 LRRKTQAWSDTWAT

-603 KRIAGLG
+603 KRIAGLCG
-610 AKLGWTQALGETVWV
+610 KLGWTQALGETVWA

-634 PQDDIDRMAHAIA
+634 AQDDLDRMAHAIA

-684 SRALEELL
+684 SRSLEELL

-703 AGLRLTRSY
+703 AGLRLSRSY

-725 VEANLENG
+725 IEANFENG

-785 VAWWLAPGMNIHRN
+785 VAWWLAPGMNIQRN

-810 EDPLLTGKMGAAITK
+810 EDPLLSGKMAAAITK
-825 GVQALPGVGT
+825 GVQTLPGVGT
-835 TIKHFACNNQENNRM
+835 TVKHFACNNQENNRM
-850 GVDAIVS
+850 GVDAVVS

-893 ANCADL
+893 ANNADL
-899 CTEAAR
+899 CTEIAR

-928 AAGCVTAGN
+928 AAGCVAAGN
-937 DLIMPGTPSDRERL
+937 DLIMPGATSDLENI

-972 LNIVLRTNGYED
+972 LNIVLRTNGYAD
-984 ATSYYTRFA
+984 ATSYYARFA

>member
-7 KRTGTASEEISEREQ
+7 TRTGTTSEEISEREQ

-165 GEGCDRHLA
+165 GEGSDRHLA

-181 DHELEDLRVLT
+181 DHELEDLRVLA

-204 GAPVDLTLLEAMPE
+204 GAPIDLTVLEAMPE

-251 ATWAKRYMDYPGAM
+251 ATWAKHYMDYPGAM
-265 DFSDVRAQLAEGNVS
+265 EFSDVRAQLDEDNVF
-280 GAASS
+280 
-285 CADRAVTGEAASAGN
+285 
-300 AADGAQVAG
+300 
-309 TDGEAAVPV
+309 
-318 AGASQGAKAAETI
+318 

-356 GVEPRYHFGHGLSY
+356 GVTPRYHFGHGLSY
-370 TSFAVTAEAPRAAA
+370 TSFALTAEAPRAAA

-418 SGEDGVKTAT
+418 SGEDGVKAAA
-428 SGEKTERL
+428 SGET
-436 AEDAGDGVKASVSG
+436 
-450 KPAETLVGDAGDG
+450 AETLAGDAGDG
-463 DAGAEA
+463 GAGVKA
-469 SAQGAKVEAKEFKR
+469 SAQAQGEAKEFKR

-534 VGDSSEESRLQL
+534 VGSSSEESRLQL
-546 AGVVEVAEEKVLEI
+546 AGVVEVAAEKVLEI

-570 DFHECAAPVES
+570 DFHECAVPVES
-581 LRRKTQAWSDRWAT
+581 LRRKTQAWSDTWAT

-603 KRIAGLG
+603 KRIAGLCG
-610 AKLGWTQALGETVWV
+610 KLGWTQALGETVWA

-634 PQDDIDRMAHAIA
+634 AQDDLDRMAHAIA

-684 SRALEELL
+684 SRSLEELL

-703 AGLRLTRSY
+703 AGLRLSRSY

-725 VEANLENG
+725 IETNFENG

-810 EDPLLTGKMGAAITK
+810 EDPLLSGKMAAAITK

-835 TIKHFACNNQENNRM
+835 TVKHFACNNQENNRM
-850 GVDAIVS
+850 GVDAVVS

-893 ANCADL
+893 ANNADL
-899 CTEAAR
+899 CTEIAR

-928 AAGCVTAGN
+928 AAGCVVAGN
-937 DLIMPGTPSDRERL
+937 DLIMPGTTSDLEDI

-972 LNIVLRTNGYED
+972 LNIVLRTNGYAD
-984 ATSYYTRFA
+984 ATSYYARFA

>member
-7 KRTGTASEEISEREQ
+7 TRTGTTSEEISEREQ

-113 KQILDEC
+113 RQILDEC
-120 GGSTDGQLFFD
+120 GGTTDGQLFFD

-165 GEGCDRHLA
+165 GEGSDRYLA
-174 QGDYYLT
+174 KGDYYLT
-181 DHELEDLRVLT
+181 DHELEDIRVLA

-204 GAPVDLTLLEAMPE
+204 GAPIDLTVLEAMPE

-265 DFSDVRAQLAEGNVS
+265 EFSDVRAQLDE
-280 GAASS
+280 
-285 CADRAVTGEAASAGN
+285 DN
-300 AADGAQVAG
+300 AYG
-309 TDGEAAVPV
+309 
-318 AGASQGAKAAETI
+318 AAETI

-356 GVEPRYHFGHGLSY
+356 GVTPRYHFGHGLSY
-370 TSFAVTAEAPRAAA
+370 TSFVLTAEAPRAAA

-412 PQPAAI
+412 PQPAVI
-418 SGEDGVKTAT
+418 SGEDGVKAAA
-428 SGEKTERL
+428 SGEPAETL
-436 AEDAGDGVKASVSG
+436 TEDAGDGGAGVKAS
-450 KPAETLVGDAGDG
+450 
-463 DAGAEA
+463 
-469 SAQGAKVEAKEFKR
+469 AQAKVEAKEYKR

-495 GEQESMT
+495 GEQETMT

-529 SYAIF
+529 RYAIF
-534 VGDSSEESRLQL
+534 VGSSSEESRLQL

-581 LRRKTQAWSDRWAT
+581 LRRKTQAWSDTWAT

-603 KRIAGLG
+603 KRIAGLCG
-610 AKLGWTQALGETVWV
+610 KLGWTQALGETVWA

-634 PQDDIDRMAHAIA
+634 AQDDLDRMAHAIA

-670 GSAGQRVPGTAGET
+670 GSAGQRVSGTAGET
-684 SRALEELL
+684 SRSLEELL

-703 AGLRLTRSY
+703 AGLRLSRSY

-725 VEANLENG
+725 IEANFENG

-785 VAWWLAPGMNIHRN
+785 VAWWLAPGMNIQRN

-810 EDPLLTGKMGAAITK
+810 EDPLLSGKMAAAITK
-825 GVQALPGVGT
+825 GVQTLPGVGT
-835 TIKHFACNNQENNRM
+835 TVKHFACNNQENNRM
-850 GVDAIVS
+850 GVDAVVS

-893 ANCADL
+893 ANNADL
-899 CTEAAR
+899 CTEIAR

-928 AAGCVTAGN
+928 AAGCVAAGN
-937 DLIMPGTPSDRERL
+937 DLIMPGATSDLENI

-962 ADIRSCAERV
+962 VDIRSCAERV
-972 LNIVLRTNGYED
+972 LNIVLRTNGYAD
-984 ATSYYTRFA
+984 ATSYYARFA

>member
-7 KRTGTASEEISEREQ
+7 TRTGTTSEEISEREQ

-113 KQILDEC
+113 RQILDEC
-120 GGSTDGQLFFD
+120 GGTTDGQLFFD

-165 GEGCDRHLA
+165 GEGSDRYLA
-174 QGDYYLT
+174 KGDYYLT
-181 DHELEDLRVLT
+181 DHELEDIRVLA

-204 GAPVDLTLLEAMPE
+204 GAPIDLTVLEAMPE

-265 DFSDVRAQLAEGNVS
+265 EFSDVRAQLDEDNAY

-285 CADRAVTGEAASAGN
+285 CDGRAVAGN
-300 AADGAQVAG
+300 VSDGGEMAG
-309 TDGEAAVPV
+309 TDG
-318 AGASQGAKAAETI
+318 ASQGKKAAAETI

-356 GVEPRYHFGHGLSY
+356 GVAPRYHFGHGLSY
-370 TSFAVTAEAPRAAA
+370 TSFVLTAEAPRAAA

-412 PQPAAI
+412 PQPAVI
-418 SGEDGVKTAT
+418 SGEDGVKAAA
-428 SGEKTERL
+428 SGEPAETL
-436 AEDAGDGVKASVSG
+436 AEDAGNGVKAAASG
-450 KPAETLVGDAGDG
+450 ETAETLAGDAGDG
-463 DAGAEA
+463 GAGVKA
-469 SAQGAKVEAKEFKR
+469 SAQAKVEAKEYKR

-495 GEQESMT
+495 GEQETMT

-529 SYAIF
+529 RYAIF
-534 VGDSSEESRLQL
+534 VGSSSEESRLQL

-581 LRRKTQAWSDRWAT
+581 LRRKTQAWSDTWAT

-603 KRIAGLG
+603 KRIAGLCG
-610 AKLGWTQALGETVWV
+610 KLGWTQALGETVWA

-634 PQDDIDRMAHAIA
+634 AQDDLDRMAHAIA

-684 SRALEELL
+684 SRSLEELL

-703 AGLRLTRSY
+703 AGLRLSRSY

-725 VEANLENG
+725 IEANFENG

-785 VAWWLAPGMNIHRN
+785 VAWWLAPGMNIQRN

-810 EDPLLTGKMGAAITK
+810 EDPLLSGKMAAAITK
-825 GVQALPGVGT
+825 GVQTLPGVGT
-835 TIKHFACNNQENNRM
+835 TVKHFACNNQENNRM
-850 GVDAIVS
+850 GVDAVVS

-893 ANCADL
+893 ANNADL
-899 CTEAAR
+899 CTEIAR

-928 AAGCVTAGN
+928 AAGCVAAGN
-937 DLIMPGTPSDRERL
+937 DLIMPGATSDLENI

-972 LNIVLRTNGYED
+972 LNIVLRTNGYAD
-984 ATSYYTRFA
+984 ATSYYARFA

>member
-7 KRTGTASEEISEREQ
+7 TRTGTTSEEISEREQ

-102 ERYELARQAWK
+102 ERYELARQTWK

-165 GEGCDRHLA
+165 GEGSDRHLA
-174 QGDYYLT
+174 KGDYYLT
-181 DHELEDLRVLT
+181 DHELEDLRVLA

-204 GAPVDLTLLEAMPE
+204 GAPIDLTVLEAMPE

-251 ATWAKRYMDYPGAM
+251 ATWARSYMDYPGAIE
-265 DFSDVRAQLAEGNVS
+265 FSDVRAQLDE
-280 GAASS
+280 
-285 CADRAVTGEAASAGN
+285 DN
-300 AADGAQVAG
+300 AYG
-309 TDGEAAVPV
+309 
-318 AGASQGAKAAETI
+318 AAETI

-356 GVEPRYHFGHGLSY
+356 GVTPRYHFGHGLSY
-370 TSFAVTAEAPRAAA
+370 TSFALTAEAPRAAA

-418 SGEDGVKTAT
+418 FGAEGVKAATFGKTAET
-428 SGEKTERL
+428 L
-436 AEDAGDGVKASVSG
+436 AEDAGNGGAGVKAS
-450 KPAETLVGDAGDG
+450 
-463 DAGAEA
+463 
-469 SAQGAKVEAKEFKR
+469 AQAKVEAKEYKR

-495 GEQESMT
+495 GEQETMT

-529 SYAIF
+529 RYAIF
-534 VGDSSEESRLQL
+534 VGSSSEESRLQL

-581 LRRKTQAWSDRWAT
+581 LRRKTQAWSDTWAT

-603 KRIAGLG
+603 KRIAGLCG
-610 AKLGWTQALGETVWV
+610 KLGWTQALGETVWA

-634 PQDDIDRMAHAIA
+634 AQDDLDRMAHAIA

-684 SRALEELL
+684 SRSLEELL

-703 AGLRLTRSY
+703 AGLRLSRSY

-725 VEANLENG
+725 IEANFENG

-739 AEPEKYERWYQFT
+739 AEPEKYERWYQLT

-785 VAWWLAPGMNIHRN
+785 VAWWLAPGMNIQRN

-810 EDPLLTGKMGAAITK
+810 EDPLLSGKMAAAITK
-825 GVQALPGVGT
+825 GVQTLPGVGT
-835 TIKHFACNNQENNRM
+835 TVKHFACNNQENNRM
-850 GVDAIVS
+850 GVDAVVS

-893 ANCADL
+893 ANNADL
-899 CTEAAR
+899 CTEIAR

-928 AAGCVTAGN
+928 AAGCVAAGN
-937 DLIMPGTPSDRERL
+937 DLIMPGATSDLENI

-972 LNIVLRTNGYED
+972 LNIVLRTNGYAD
-984 ATSYYTRFA
+984 ATSYYARFA

>member
-7 KRTGTASEEISEREQ
+7 TRTGTTSEEISEREQ

-113 KQILDEC
+113 RQILDEC
-120 GGSTDGQLFFD
+120 GGTTDGQLFFD

-165 GEGCDRHLA
+165 GEGSDRHLA
-174 QGDYYLT
+174 KGDYYLT
-181 DHELEDLRVLT
+181 DHELEDIRVLA

-204 GAPVDLTLLEAMPE
+204 GAPIDLTVLEAMPE

-265 DFSDVRAQLAEGNVS
+265 EFSDVRAQLDE
-280 GAASS
+280 
-285 CADRAVTGEAASAGN
+285 DN
-300 AADGAQVAG
+300 AYG
-309 TDGEAAVPV
+309 
-318 AGASQGAKAAETI
+318 AAETI

-356 GVEPRYHFGHGLSY
+356 GVTPRYHFGHGLSY
-370 TSFAVTAEAPRAAA
+370 TSFVLTAEAPRAAA

-412 PQPAAI
+412 PQPAVI
-418 SGEDGVKTAT
+418 SGEDGVKAAA
-428 SGEKTERL
+428 SGEPAETL
-436 AEDAGDGVKASVSG
+436 TEDAGDGGASVKAS
-450 KPAETLVGDAGDG
+450 
-463 DAGAEA
+463 
-469 SAQGAKVEAKEFKR
+469 AQAKVEAKEYKR

-495 GEQESMT
+495 GEQETMT

-529 SYAIF
+529 RYAIF
-534 VGDSSEESRLQL
+534 VGSSSEESRLQL

-581 LRRKTQAWSDRWAT
+581 LRRKTQAWSDTWAT

-603 KRIAGLG
+603 KRIAGLCG
-610 AKLGWTQALGETVWV
+610 KLGWTQALGETVWA

-634 PQDDIDRMAHAIA
+634 AQDDLDRMAHAIA

-684 SRALEELL
+684 SRSLEELL

-703 AGLRLTRSY
+703 AGLRLSRSY

-725 VEANLENG
+725 IEANFENG

-785 VAWWLAPGMNIHRN
+785 VAWWLAPGMNIQRN

-810 EDPLLTGKMGAAITK
+810 EDPLLSGKMAAAITK
-825 GVQALPGVGT
+825 GVQTLPGVGT
-835 TIKHFACNNQENNRM
+835 TVKHFACNNQENNRM
-850 GVDAIVS
+850 GVDAVVS

-893 ANCADL
+893 ANNADL
-899 CTEAAR
+899 CTEIAR

-928 AAGCVTAGN
+928 AAGCVVAGN
-937 DLIMPGTPSDRERL
+937 DLIMPGATSDLENI

-972 LNIVLRTNGYED
+972 LNIVLRTNGYAD
-984 ATSYYTRFA
+984 ATSYYARFA

>member
-7 KRTGTASEEISEREQ
+7 TRTGTTSEEISEREQ

-51 PVALFGAGA
+51 PVSLFGAGA

-165 GEGCDRHLA
+165 GEGSDRHLA
-174 QGDYYLT
+174 KGDYYLT
-181 DHELEDLRVLT
+181 DHELEDLRVLA

-204 GAPVDLTLLEAMPE
+204 GAPIDLTVLEAMPE

-251 ATWAKRYMDYPGAM
+251 ATWARSYMDYPGAM
-265 DFSDVRAQLAEGNVS
+265 EFSDVRAQLDEDNVF
-280 GAASS
+280 
-285 CADRAVTGEAASAGN
+285 
-300 AADGAQVAG
+300 
-309 TDGEAAVPV
+309 
-318 AGASQGAKAAETI
+318 

-356 GVEPRYHFGHGLSY
+356 GVTPRYHFGHGLSY
-370 TSFAVTAEAPRAAA
+370 TSFAITAETPRAAA

-418 SGEDGVKTAT
+418 SGTDGVKAAA
-428 SGEKTERL
+428 SGEMAETL
-436 AEDAGDGVKASVSG
+436 AEDAGNGGAGVEA
-450 KPAETLVGDAGDG
+450 PAQ
-463 DAGAEA
+463 AE
-469 SAQGAKVEAKEFKR
+469 VEAKEFKR

-495 GEQESMT
+495 GEQETMT

-529 SYAIF
+529 RYAIF
-534 VGDSSEESRLQL
+534 VGSSSEESRLQL
-546 AGVVEVAEEKVLEI
+546 AGVVEVAAEKVLEI

-581 LRRKTQAWSDRWAT
+581 LRRKTQAWSDTWAT

-603 KRIAGLG
+603 KRIAGLCG
-610 AKLGWTQALGETVWV
+610 KLGWTQALGETVWA

-634 PQDDIDRMAHAIA
+634 AQDDLDRMAHAIA

-684 SRALEELL
+684 SRSLEELL

-703 AGLRLTRSY
+703 AGLRLSRSY

-725 VEANLENG
+725 VEASLENG

-810 EDPLLTGKMGAAITK
+810 EDPLLSGKMAAAITK

-835 TIKHFACNNQENNRM
+835 TVKHYACNNQENNRM
-850 GVDAIVS
+850 GVDVSVS

-893 ANCADL
+893 ANNADL
-899 CTEAAR
+899 CTEIAR

-928 AAGCVTAGN
+928 AAGCVVAGN
-937 DLIMPGTPSDRERL
+937 DLIMPGTTSDLENI

-972 LNIVLRTNGYED
+972 LNIVLRTNGYAD
-984 ATSYYTRFA
+984 AMSYYARFA

>member
-7 KRTGTASEEISEREQ
+7 TRTGTTSEEISEREQ

-165 GEGCDRHLA
+165 GEGSDRHLA
-174 QGDYYLT
+174 KGDYYLT
-181 DHELEDLRVLT
+181 DHELEDLRVLA

-204 GAPVDLTLLEAMPE
+204 GAPIDLTVLEAMPE

-265 DFSDVRAQLAEGNVS
+265 EFSDVRAQLDE
-280 GAASS
+280 
-285 CADRAVTGEAASAGN
+285 DN
-300 AADGAQVAG
+300 AYG
-309 TDGEAAVPV
+309 
-318 AGASQGAKAAETI
+318 AAETI

-356 GVEPRYHFGHGLSY
+356 GVTPRYHFGHGLSY
-370 TSFAVTAEAPRAAA
+370 TSFVLTAEAPRAAA

-412 PQPAAI
+412 PQPAVI
-418 SGEDGVKTAT
+418 SGEDGVKAAA
-428 SGEKTERL
+428 SGEPAETL
-436 AEDAGDGVKASVSG
+436 TEDAGDGG
-450 KPAETLVGDAGDG
+450 AGV
-463 DAGAEA
+463 EA
-469 SAQGAKVEAKEFKR
+469 SAQAKVEAKEYKR

-495 GEQESMT
+495 GEQETMT

-529 SYAIF
+529 RYAIF
-534 VGDSSEESRLQL
+534 VGSSSEESRLQL

-581 LRRKTQAWSDRWAT
+581 LRRKTQAWSDTWAT

-603 KRIAGLG
+603 KRIAGLCG
-610 AKLGWTQALGETVWV
+610 KLGWTQALGETVWA

-634 PQDDIDRMAHAIA
+634 AQDDLDRMAHAIA

-684 SRALEELL
+684 SRSLEELL

-703 AGLRLTRSY
+703 AGLRLSRSY

-725 VEANLENG
+725 IEANFENG

-785 VAWWLAPGMNIHRN
+785 VAWWLAPGMNIQRN

-810 EDPLLTGKMGAAITK
+810 EDPLLSGKMAAAITK
-825 GVQALPGVGT
+825 GVQTLPGVGT
-835 TIKHFACNNQENNRM
+835 TVKHFACNNQENNRM
-850 GVDAIVS
+850 GVDAVVS

-893 ANCADL
+893 ANNADL
-899 CTEAAR
+899 CTEIAR

-928 AAGCVTAGN
+928 AAGCVAAGN
-937 DLIMPGTPSDRERL
+937 DLIMPGATSDLENI

-972 LNIVLRTNGYED
+972 LNIVLRTNGYAD
-984 ATSYYTRFA
+984 ATSYYARFA

>member
-7 KRTGTASEEISEREQ
+7 KRTGTTSEEISEREQ

-165 GEGCDRHLA
+165 GEGSDRHLA

-181 DHELEDLRVLT
+181 DHELEDLRVLA

-204 GAPVDLTLLEAMPE
+204 GAPVDLTVLEAMPE

-265 DFSDVRAQLAEGNVS
+265 DFSDVRAQLAEDNVS

-285 CADRAVTGEAASAGN
+285 CAGCSVTGDAASVGN
-300 AADGAQVAG
+300 ADDGA
-309 TDGEAAVPV
+309 
-318 AGASQGAKAAETI
+318 AEKI
-331 DRDALLARSRYEEGI
+331 DRDTLLARSSYEEGI

-370 TSFAVTAEAPRAAA
+370 TSFAITAEAPRAAA

-392 VENTGN
+392 VENSGN

-418 SGEDGVKTAT
+418 SGAAGAKAVAT
-428 SGEKTERL
+428 DETTETL
-436 AEDAGDGVKASVSG
+436 AEGAGEGGAGV
-450 KPAETLVGDAGDG
+450 
-463 DAGAEA
+463 EA
-469 SAQGAKVEAKEFKR
+469 SAQGAKVEAKEYKR

-495 GEQESMT
+495 GEQETMT

-529 SYAIF
+529 RYAIF

-546 AGVVEVAEEKVLEI
+546 AGVVEVTEEKVLEI

-581 LRRKTQAWSDRWAT
+581 LRRKTQAWSDTWAT

-603 KRIAGLG
+603 KRIAGLSG
-610 AKLGWTQALGETVWV
+610 KLGWTQALGETVWA

-712 LVERATGEKLSTG
+712 LVELATGEALSVG
-725 VEANLENG
+725 IDANLENG

-739 AEPEKYERWYQFT
+739 AEPEKYARWYQFT

-770 GAVGRATGIEMEEFH
+770 GAVGRATGVEMEEFH

-810 EDPLLTGKMGAAITK
+810 EDPLLTGRMGAAITK

-893 ANCADL
+893 ANNADI

-917 WATTLDFGGAD
+917 WATTLAYGGAD
-928 AAGCVTAGN
+928 AAGCITAGN

-951 EQAYAEGRLSE
+951 EQAYAGGQLSE

-984 ATSYYTRFA
+984 ATSYYARFA

>member
-7 KRTGTASEEISEREQ
+7 TRTGTTSEEISEREQ

-165 GEGCDRHLA
+165 GEGSDRHLA

-181 DHELEDLRVLT
+181 DHELEDLRVLA

-204 GAPVDLTLLEAMPE
+204 GAPIDLTVLEAMPE

-265 DFSDVRAQLAEGNVS
+265 EFSDVRAQLDE
-280 GAASS
+280 
-285 CADRAVTGEAASAGN
+285 DN
-300 AADGAQVAG
+300 AYG
-309 TDGEAAVPV
+309 
-318 AGASQGAKAAETI
+318 AAETI

-356 GVEPRYHFGHGLSY
+356 GVTPRYHFGHGLSY
-370 TSFAVTAEAPRAAA
+370 TSFVLTAEAPRAAA

-418 SGEDGVKTAT
+418 SGEDGVKAAASGKTAET
-428 SGEKTERL
+428 L
-436 AEDAGDGVKASVSG
+436 AEDAGNGGAGV
-450 KPAETLVGDAGDG
+450 
-463 DAGAEA
+463 EA
-469 SAQGAKVEAKEFKR
+469 SAQAEVEAKEFKR

-495 GEQESMT
+495 GEQETMT
-502 LHVDGRALAS
+502 FHVDGRALAS

-529 SYAIF
+529 HYAIF
-534 VGDSSEESRLQL
+534 VGSSSEESRLQL
-546 AGVVEVAEEKVLEI
+546 AGVVEVAAEKVLEI

-581 LRRKTQAWSDRWAT
+581 LRRKTQAWSDTWAT

-603 KRIAGLG
+603 KRIAGLCG
-610 AKLGWTQALGETVWV
+610 KLGWTQALGETTWA

-634 PQDDIDRMAHAIA
+634 AQDDLDRMAHAIA

-684 SRALEELL
+684 SRSLEELL

-703 AGLRLTRSY
+703 AGLRLSRSY

-725 VEANLENG
+725 IEANLENG

-810 EDPLLTGKMGAAITK
+810 EDPLLSGKMAAAITK

-835 TIKHFACNNQENNRM
+835 TVKHFACNNQENNRM
-850 GVDAIVS
+850 GVDAVVS

-875 SQPMCIMTSYNEI
+875 SQPMCVMTSYNEI

-928 AAGCVTAGN
+928 AAGCVAAGN
-937 DLIMPGTPSDRERL
+937 DLIMPGATSDRENI

-972 LNIVLRTNGYED
+972 LNIVLRTNGYAD
-984 ATSYYTRFA
+984 ATSYYARFA

>member
-7 KRTGTASEEISEREQ
+7 TRTGTTSEEISEQEQ

-102 ERYELARQAWK
+102 ERYELARQTWK

-174 QGDYYLT
+174 KGDYYLT
-181 DHELEDLRVLT
+181 DHELEDLRVLA

-204 GAPVDLTLLEAMPE
+204 GAPIDLTVLEAMPE

-251 ATWAKRYMDYPGAM
+251 ATWAKHYMDYPGAM
-265 DFSDVRAQLAEGNVS
+265 EFSDVRAQLDE
-280 GAASS
+280 
-285 CADRAVTGEAASAGN
+285 DN
-300 AADGAQVAG
+300 AYG
-309 TDGEAAVPV
+309 
-318 AGASQGAKAAETI
+318 AAETI

-356 GVEPRYHFGHGLSY
+356 GVAPRYHFGHGLSY
-370 TSFAVTAEAPRAAA
+370 TSFVLTAEAPRAAA

-418 SGEDGVKTAT
+418 SGEDGVKAAA
-428 SGEKTERL
+428 SGET
-436 AEDAGDGVKASVSG
+436 
-450 KPAETLVGDAGDG
+450 AETLAGDAGNG
-463 DAGAEA
+463 GAGVEA
-469 SAQGAKVEAKEFKR
+469 SAQAKVEAKEYKR

-529 SYAIF
+529 HYAIF
-534 VGDSSEESRLQL
+534 VGSSSEESRLQL
-546 AGVVEVAEEKVLEI
+546 AGVVEVAAEKVLEI
-560 VPHICPVKDA
+560 VPHICPVKDE

-581 LRRKTQAWSDRWAT
+581 LRRKTQAWSDTWAT

-603 KRIAGLG
+603 KRIAGLCG
-610 AKLGWTQALGETVWV
+610 KLGWTQALGETAWA

-634 PQDDIDRMAHAIA
+634 AQDDLDRMAHAIA

-684 SRALEELL
+684 SRSLEELL

-703 AGLRLTRSY
+703 AGLRLSRSY

-725 VEANLENG
+725 IETNFENG

-785 VAWWLAPGMNIHRN
+785 VAWWLAPGMNIQRN

-810 EDPLLTGKMGAAITK
+810 EDPLLSGKMAAAITK
-825 GVQALPGVGT
+825 GVQTLLGVGT
-835 TIKHFACNNQENNRM
+835 TVKHFACNNQENNRM
-850 GVDAIVS
+850 GVDAVVS

-893 ANCADL
+893 ANNADL
-899 CTEAAR
+899 CTEIAR

-928 AAGCVTAGN
+928 AAGCVAAGN
-937 DLIMPGTPSDRERL
+937 DLIMPGATSDLENI

-972 LNIVLRTNGYED
+972 LNIVLRTNGYAD
-984 ATSYYTRFA
+984 ATSYYARFA

>member
-7 KRTGTASEEISEREQ
+7 TRTGTTSEEISEREQ

-113 KQILDEC
+113 RQILDEC
-120 GGSTDGQLFFD
+120 GGTTDGQLFFD

-165 GEGCDRHLA
+165 GEGSDRYLA
-174 QGDYYLT
+174 KGDYYLT
-181 DHELEDLRVLT
+181 DHELEDIRVLA

-204 GAPVDLTLLEAMPE
+204 GAPIDLTVLEAMPE

-265 DFSDVRAQLAEGNVS
+265 EFSDVRAQLDE
-280 GAASS
+280 
-285 CADRAVTGEAASAGN
+285 DN
-300 AADGAQVAG
+300 AYG
-309 TDGEAAVPV
+309 
-318 AGASQGAKAAETI
+318 AAETI

-356 GVEPRYHFGHGLSY
+356 GMTPRYHFGHGLSY
-370 TSFAVTAEAPRAAA
+370 TSFVLTAEAPRAAA

-412 PQPAAI
+412 PQPAVI
-418 SGEDGVKTAT
+418 SGEDGVKAAA
-428 SGEKTERL
+428 SGEPAETL
-436 AEDAGDGVKASVSG
+436 TEDAGDGG
-450 KPAETLVGDAGDG
+450 AGV
-463 DAGAEA
+463 EA
-469 SAQGAKVEAKEFKR
+469 SAQAQVEAKEYKR

-495 GEQESMT
+495 GEQETMT

-529 SYAIF
+529 RYAIF
-534 VGDSSEESRLQL
+534 VGSSSEESRLQL

-581 LRRKTQAWSDRWAT
+581 LRRKTQAWSDTWAT

-603 KRIAGLG
+603 KRIAGLCG
-610 AKLGWTQALGETVWV
+610 KLGWTQALGETVWA

-634 PQDDIDRMAHAIA
+634 AQDDLDRMAHAIA

-684 SRALEELL
+684 SRSLEELL

-703 AGLRLTRSY
+703 AGLRLSRSY

-725 VEANLENG
+725 IEANFENG

-785 VAWWLAPGMNIHRN
+785 VAWWLAPGMNIQRN

-810 EDPLLTGKMGAAITK
+810 EDPLLSGKMAAAITK
-825 GVQALPGVGT
+825 GVQTLPGVGT
-835 TIKHFACNNQENNRM
+835 TVKHFACNNQENNRM
-850 GVDAIVS
+850 GVDAVVS

-893 ANCADL
+893 ANNADL
-899 CTEAAR
+899 CTEIAR

-928 AAGCVTAGN
+928 AAGCVAAGN
-937 DLIMPGTPSDRERL
+937 DLIMPGATSDLENI

-972 LNIVLRTNGYED
+972 LNIVLRTNGYAD
-984 ATSYYTRFA
+984 ATSYYARFA

>member
-7 KRTGTASEEISEREQ
+7 TRTGATSEEISEREQ

-88 RVRVTSKDW
+88 RVRVTSKGW

-165 GEGCDRHLA
+165 GEGSDRHLA

-181 DHELEDLRVLT
+181 DHELEDLRVLA

-204 GAPVDLTLLEAMPE
+204 GAPIDLTVLEAMPE

-251 ATWAKRYMDYPGAM
+251 ATWAKHYMDYPGAM
-265 DFSDVRAQLAEGNVS
+265 EFSDVRAQLDEDNVF
-280 GAASS
+280 
-285 CADRAVTGEAASAGN
+285 
-300 AADGAQVAG
+300 
-309 TDGEAAVPV
+309 
-318 AGASQGAKAAETI
+318 

-356 GVEPRYHFGHGLSY
+356 GVTPRYHFGHGLSY
-370 TSFAVTAEAPRAAA
+370 TSFVLTAEAPRAAA

-418 SGEDGVKTAT
+418 SGT
-428 SGEKTERL
+428 
-436 AEDAGDGVKASVSG
+436 DGVKAAASG
-450 KPAETLVGDAGDG
+450 EMAETLTEDAGNG
-463 DAGAEA
+463 GAGVKA
-469 SAQGAKVEAKEFKR
+469 SAQAKVEAKEFKR

-534 VGDSSEESRLQL
+534 VGSSSEESRLQL
-546 AGVVEVAEEKVLEI
+546 AGVVEVAAEKVLEI

-570 DFHECAAPVES
+570 DFHECAVPVES
-581 LRRKTQAWSDRWAT
+581 LRRKTQAWSDTWAT

-603 KRIAGLG
+603 KRIAGLCG
-610 AKLGWTQALGETVWV
+610 KLGWTQALGETVWA

-634 PQDDIDRMAHAIA
+634 AQDDLDRMAHAIA

-684 SRALEELL
+684 SRSLEELL

-703 AGLRLTRSY
+703 AGLRLSRSY

-725 VEANLENG
+725 IEANLENG

-810 EDPLLTGKMGAAITK
+810 EDPLLSGKMAAAITK

-835 TIKHFACNNQENNRM
+835 TVKHYACNNQENNRM
-850 GVDAIVS
+850 GVDAVVS

-893 ANCADL
+893 ANNADL
-899 CTEAAR
+899 CTEIAR

-928 AAGCVTAGN
+928 AAGCVAAGN
-937 DLIMPGTPSDRERL
+937 DLIMPGATSDRENI

-972 LNIVLRTNGYED
+972 LSIVLRTNGYAD
-984 ATSYYTRFA
+984 ATSYYARFA

>member
-7 KRTGTASEEISEREQ
+7 TRTGTTSEEISEREQ

-113 KQILDEC
+113 RQILDEC
-120 GGSTDGQLFFD
+120 GGTTDGQLFFD

-165 GEGCDRHLA
+165 GEGSDRYLA
-174 QGDYYLT
+174 KGDYYLT
-181 DHELEDLRVLT
+181 DHELEDIRVLA

-204 GAPVDLTLLEAMPE
+204 GAPIDLTALETMPE

-251 ATWAKRYMDYPGAM
+251 ATWAKHYMDYPGAM
-265 DFSDVRAQLAEGNVS
+265 EFSDVRAQLNE
-280 GAASS
+280 
-285 CADRAVTGEAASAGN
+285 DN
-300 AADGAQVAG
+300 AYG
-309 TDGEAAVPV
+309 
-318 AGASQGAKAAETI
+318 AAETI

-356 GVEPRYHFGHGLSY
+356 GVTPRYHFGHGLSY
-370 TSFAVTAEAPRAAA
+370 TSFVLTAEAPRAAA

-412 PQPAAI
+412 PQPAVI
-418 SGEDGVKTAT
+418 SGEDGVKAAA
-428 SGEKTERL
+428 SGEPAETL
-436 AEDAGDGVKASVSG
+436 TEDAGDGGAGVKAS
-450 KPAETLVGDAGDG
+450 
-463 DAGAEA
+463 
-469 SAQGAKVEAKEFKR
+469 AQAKVEAKEYKR

-495 GEQESMT
+495 GEQETMT

-529 SYAIF
+529 RYAIF
-534 VGDSSEESRLQL
+534 VGSSSEESRLQL

-581 LRRKTQAWSDRWAT
+581 LRRKTQAWSDTWAT

-603 KRIAGLG
+603 KRIAGLCG
-610 AKLGWTQALGETVWV
+610 KLGWTQALGETVWA

-634 PQDDIDRMAHAIA
+634 AQDDLDRMAHAIA

-684 SRALEELL
+684 SRSLEELL

-703 AGLRLTRSY
+703 AGLRLSRSY

-725 VEANLENG
+725 IEANFENG

-770 GAVGRATGIEMEEFH
+770 GVVGRATGIEMEEFH
-785 VAWWLAPGMNIHRN
+785 VAWWLAPGMNIQRN

-810 EDPLLTGKMGAAITK
+810 EDPLLSGKMAAAITK
-825 GVQALPGVGT
+825 GVQTLPGVGT
-835 TIKHFACNNQENNRM
+835 TVKHFACNNQENNRM
-850 GVDAIVS
+850 GVDAVVS

-893 ANCADL
+893 ANNADL
-899 CTEAAR
+899 CTEIAR

-928 AAGCVTAGN
+928 AAGCVAAGN
-937 DLIMPGTPSDRERL
+937 DLIMPGATSDLENI

-972 LNIVLRTNGYED
+972 LNIVLRTNGYAD
-984 ATSYYTRFA
+984 ATSYYARFA

>member
-7 KRTGTASEEISEREQ
+7 TRTGTTSEEISEREQ

-113 KQILDEC
+113 RQILDEC
-120 GGSTDGQLFFD
+120 GGTTDGQLFFD

-165 GEGCDRHLA
+165 GEGSDRHLA
-174 QGDYYLT
+174 KGDYYLT
-181 DHELEDLRVLT
+181 DHELEDLRVLA

-204 GAPVDLTLLEAMPE
+204 GAPIDLTVLEAMPE

-265 DFSDVRAQLAEGNVS
+265 EFSDVRAQLDE
-280 GAASS
+280 
-285 CADRAVTGEAASAGN
+285 DN
-300 AADGAQVAG
+300 AYG
-309 TDGEAAVPV
+309 
-318 AGASQGAKAAETI
+318 AAETI

-356 GVEPRYHFGHGLSY
+356 GVTPRYHFGHGLSY
-370 TSFAVTAEAPRAAA
+370 TSFVLTAEAPRAAA

-412 PQPAAI
+412 PQPAVI
-418 SGEDGVKTAT
+418 SGEDGVKAAA
-428 SGEKTERL
+428 SGEPAETL
-436 AEDAGDGVKASVSG
+436 TEDAGDGGAGVKAS
-450 KPAETLVGDAGDG
+450 
-463 DAGAEA
+463 
-469 SAQGAKVEAKEFKR
+469 AQAKVEAKEYKR

-495 GEQESMT
+495 GEQETMT

-529 SYAIF
+529 RYAIF
-534 VGDSSEESRLQL
+534 VGSSSEESRLQL

-581 LRRKTQAWSDRWAT
+581 LRRKTQAWSDTWAT

-603 KRIAGLG
+603 KRIAGLCG
-610 AKLGWTQALGETVWV
+610 KLGWTQALGETVWA

-634 PQDDIDRMAHAIA
+634 AQDDLDRMAHAIA

-684 SRALEELL
+684 SRSLEELL

-703 AGLRLTRSY
+703 AGLRLSRSY

-725 VEANLENG
+725 IEANFENG

-785 VAWWLAPGMNIHRN
+785 VAWWLAPGMNIQRN

-810 EDPLLTGKMGAAITK
+810 EDPLLSGKMAAAITK
-825 GVQALPGVGT
+825 GVQTLPGVGT
-835 TIKHFACNNQENNRM
+835 TVKHFACNNQENNRM
-850 GVDAIVS
+850 GVDAVVS

-893 ANCADL
+893 ANNADL
-899 CTEAAR
+899 CTEIAR

-928 AAGCVTAGN
+928 AAGCVAAGN
-937 DLIMPGTPSDRERL
+937 DLIMPGATSDLENI

-972 LNIVLRTNGYED
+972 LNIVLRTNGYAD
-984 ATSYYTRFA
+984 ATSYYARFA

>member
-7 KRTGTASEEISEREQ
+7 TRTGTTSEEISEREQ

-113 KQILDEC
+113 RQILDEC
-120 GGSTDGQLFFD
+120 GGTTDGQLFFD

-165 GEGCDRHLA
+165 GEGSDRHLA
-174 QGDYYLT
+174 KGDYYLT
-181 DHELEDLRVLT
+181 DHELEDIRVLA

-204 GAPVDLTLLEAMPE
+204 GAPIDLTVLETMPE

-265 DFSDVRAQLAEGNVS
+265 EFSDVRAQLDE
-280 GAASS
+280 
-285 CADRAVTGEAASAGN
+285 DN
-300 AADGAQVAG
+300 AYG
-309 TDGEAAVPV
+309 
-318 AGASQGAKAAETI
+318 AAETI

-356 GVEPRYHFGHGLSY
+356 GVTPRYHFGHGLSY
-370 TSFAVTAEAPRAAA
+370 TSFVLTAEAPRAAA

-412 PQPAAI
+412 PQPAVI
-418 SGEDGVKTAT
+418 SGEDGVKAAA
-428 SGEKTERL
+428 SGEPAETL
-436 AEDAGDGVKASVSG
+436 TEDAGDGGAGVKAS
-450 KPAETLVGDAGDG
+450 
-463 DAGAEA
+463 
-469 SAQGAKVEAKEFKR
+469 AQAKVEAKEYKR

-495 GEQESMT
+495 GEQETMT

-529 SYAIF
+529 RYAIF
-534 VGDSSEESRLQL
+534 VGSSSEESRLQL

-581 LRRKTQAWSDRWAT
+581 LRRKTQAWSDTWAT

-603 KRIAGLG
+603 KRIAGLCG
-610 AKLGWTQALGETVWV
+610 KLGWTQALGETVWA

-634 PQDDIDRMAHAIA
+634 AQDDLDRMAHAIA

-684 SRALEELL
+684 SRSLEELL

-703 AGLRLTRSY
+703 AGLRLSRSY

-725 VEANLENG
+725 IEANFENG

-785 VAWWLAPGMNIHRN
+785 VAWWLAPGMNIQRN

-810 EDPLLTGKMGAAITK
+810 EDPLLSGKMAAAITK
-825 GVQALPGVGT
+825 GVQTLPGVGT
-835 TIKHFACNNQENNRM
+835 TVKHFACNNQENNRM
-850 GVDAIVS
+850 GVDAVVS

-893 ANCADL
+893 ANNADL
-899 CTEAAR
+899 CTEIAR

-928 AAGCVTAGN
+928 AAGCVAAGN
-937 DLIMPGTPSDRERL
+937 DLIMPGATSDLENI

-962 ADIRSCAERV
+962 VDIRSCAERV
-972 LNIVLRTNGYED
+972 LNIVLRTNGYAD
-984 ATSYYTRFA
+984 ATSYYARFA

>member
-7 KRTGTASEEISEREQ
+7 KRTGTTSEEISEREQ

-165 GEGCDRHLA
+165 GEGSDRHLA

-181 DHELEDLRVLT
+181 DHELEDLRVLA

-204 GAPVDLTLLEAMPE
+204 GAPVDLTVLEAMPE

-265 DFSDVRAQLAEGNVS
+265 EFSDVRAQLDE
-280 GAASS
+280 
-285 CADRAVTGEAASAGN
+285 DN
-300 AADGAQVAG
+300 AYG
-309 TDGEAAVPV
+309 
-318 AGASQGAKAAETI
+318 AAETI

-356 GVEPRYHFGHGLSY
+356 GVAPRYHFGYGLSY
-370 TSFAVTAEAPRAAA
+370 TSFILTAEAPRAAA

-418 SGEDGVKTAT
+418 SGEDGVKA
-428 SGEKTERL
+428 
-436 AEDAGDGVKASVSG
+436 AASG
-450 KPAETLVGDAGDG
+450 KTAETLAGDAGNG
-463 DAGAEA
+463 GAGVEA
-469 SAQGAKVEAKEFKR
+469 SAQAQVEAKEYKR

-495 GEQESMT
+495 GEQETMT

-529 SYAIF
+529 RYAIF

-581 LRRKTQAWSDRWAT
+581 LRRKTQAWSDTWAT

-603 KRIAGLG
+603 KRIAGLSG
-610 AKLGWTQALGETVWV
+610 KLGWTQALGETVWA

-634 PQDDIDRMAHAIA
+634 AQDDIDRMAHAIA

-712 LVERATGEKLSTG
+712 LVELATGEALSVG
-725 VEANLENG
+725 IDANLENG

-770 GAVGRATGIEMEEFH
+770 GAVGRATGVEMEEFH

-893 ANCADL
+893 ANNADI

-917 WATTLDFGGAD
+917 WATTLAYGGAD
-928 AAGCVTAGN
+928 AAGCITAGN

-951 EQAYAEGRLSE
+951 EQAYAGGQLSE
-962 ADIRSCAERV
+962 TDIRSCAERV

-984 ATSYYTRFA
+984 ATSYYARFA

>member
-7 KRTGTASEEISEREQ
+7 TRTGTTSEEISEREQ

-120 GGSTDGQLFFD
+120 GGTTDGQLFFD

-165 GEGCDRHLA
+165 GEGSDRYFA
-174 QGDYYLT
+174 KGDYYLT
-181 DHELEDLRVLT
+181 DHELEDLRVLA

-204 GAPVDLTLLEAMPE
+204 GAPIDLTVLEVMPE

-251 ATWAKRYMDYPGAM
+251 ATWARNYMDYPGAM
-265 DFSDVRAQLAEGNVS
+265 EFSDVRAQLDEDNVS
-280 GAASS
+280 
-285 CADRAVTGEAASAGN
+285 
-300 AADGAQVAG
+300 
-309 TDGEAAVPV
+309 
-318 AGASQGAKAAETI
+318 

-356 GVEPRYHFGHGLSY
+356 GVTPRYHFGHGLSY
-370 TSFAVTAEAPRAAA
+370 TSFVLTAEAPRAAA

-418 SGEDGVKTAT
+418 SGEDGVKAAA
-428 SGEKTERL
+428 SGEMAETL
-436 AEDAGDGVKASVSG
+436 AGDAGNGGADVKAS
-450 KPAETLVGDAGDG
+450 
-463 DAGAEA
+463 
-469 SAQGAKVEAKEFKR
+469 AQAKVEAKEYKR

-495 GEQESMT
+495 GEQETMT

-529 SYAIF
+529 HYAIF
-534 VGDSSEESRLQL
+534 VGSSSEESRLQL

-581 LRRKTQAWSDRWAT
+581 LRRKTQAWSDTWAT

-603 KRIAGLG
+603 KRIAGLCG
-610 AKLGWTQALGETVWV
+610 KLGWTQALGETVWA

-634 PQDDIDRMAHAIA
+634 AQDDLDRMAHAIA

-684 SRALEELL
+684 SRSLEELL

-703 AGLRLTRSY
+703 AGLRLSRSY

-725 VEANLENG
+725 IEANFENG

-770 GAVGRATGIEMEEFH
+770 GAVGLATGIEMEEFH
-785 VAWWLAPGMNIHRN
+785 VAWWLAPGMNIQRN

-810 EDPLLTGKMGAAITK
+810 EDPLLSGRMAAAITK
-825 GVQALPGVGT
+825 GVQTLPGVGT
-835 TIKHFACNNQENNRM
+835 TVKHFACNNQENNRM
-850 GVDAIVS
+850 GVDAVVS

-893 ANCADL
+893 ANNADL
-899 CTEAAR
+899 CTEIAR

-928 AAGCVTAGN
+928 AAGCVAAGN
-937 DLIMPGTPSDRERL
+937 DLIMPGATSDLENI
-951 EQAYAEGRLSE
+951 EQAYAEGRISE

-972 LNIVLRTNGYED
+972 LNIVLRTNGYAD
-984 ATSYYTRFA
+984 ATSYYARFA

>member
-7 KRTGTASEEISEREQ
+7 TRTGTTSEEISEREQ

-113 KQILDEC
+113 RQILDEC
-120 GGSTDGQLFFD
+120 GGTTDGQLFFD

-165 GEGCDRHLA
+165 GEGSDRHLA
-174 QGDYYLT
+174 KGDYYLT
-181 DHELEDLRVLT
+181 DHELEDLRVLA

-204 GAPVDLTLLEAMPE
+204 GAPIDLTVLEAMPE

-265 DFSDVRAQLAEGNVS
+265 EFSDVRAQLDE
-280 GAASS
+280 
-285 CADRAVTGEAASAGN
+285 DN
-300 AADGAQVAG
+300 AYV
-309 TDGEAAVPV
+309 
-318 AGASQGAKAAETI
+318 AAETI

-356 GVEPRYHFGHGLSY
+356 GVTPRYHFGHGLSY
-370 TSFAVTAEAPRAAA
+370 TSFVLTAEAPRAAA

-412 PQPAAI
+412 PQPAVI
-418 SGEDGVKTAT
+418 SGEDGVKAAA
-428 SGEKTERL
+428 SGEPAETL
-436 AEDAGDGVKASVSG
+436 TEDAGDGG
-450 KPAETLVGDAGDG
+450 AGV
-463 DAGAEA
+463 EA
-469 SAQGAKVEAKEFKR
+469 SAQAQVEAKEYKR

-495 GEQESMT
+495 GEQETMT

-529 SYAIF
+529 RYAIF
-534 VGDSSEESRLQL
+534 VGCSSEESRLQL

-581 LRRKTQAWSDRWAT
+581 LRRKTQAWSDTWAT

-603 KRIAGLG
+603 KRIAGLCG
-610 AKLGWTQALGETVWV
+610 KLGWTQALGETVWA

-634 PQDDIDRMAHAIA
+634 AQDDLDRMAHAIA

-684 SRALEELL
+684 SRSLEELL

-703 AGLRLTRSY
+703 AGLRLSRSY

-725 VEANLENG
+725 IEANFENG

-785 VAWWLAPGMNIHRN
+785 VAWWLAPGMNIQRN

-810 EDPLLTGKMGAAITK
+810 EDPLLSGKMAAAITK
-825 GVQALPGVGT
+825 GVQTLPGVGT
-835 TIKHFACNNQENNRM
+835 TVKHFACNNQENNRM
-850 GVDAIVS
+850 GVDAVVS

-893 ANCADL
+893 ANNADL
-899 CTEAAR
+899 CTEIAR

-928 AAGCVTAGN
+928 AAGCVAAGN
-937 DLIMPGTPSDRERL
+937 DLIMPGATSDLENI

-972 LNIVLRTNGYED
+972 LNIVLRTNGYAD
-984 ATSYYTRFA
+984 ATSYYARFA

>member
-7 KRTGTASEEISEREQ
+7 TRTGTTSEEISEREQ

-113 KQILDEC
+113 RQILDEC
-120 GGSTDGQLFFD
+120 GGTTDGQLFFD

-165 GEGCDRHLA
+165 GEGSDRHLA
-174 QGDYYLT
+174 KGDYYLT
-181 DHELEDLRVLT
+181 DHELEDLRVLA

-204 GAPVDLTLLEAMPE
+204 GAPIDLTALETMPE

-251 ATWAKRYMDYPGAM
+251 ATWAKHYMDYPGAM
-265 DFSDVRAQLAEGNVS
+265 EFSDVRAQLNE
-280 GAASS
+280 
-285 CADRAVTGEAASAGN
+285 DN
-300 AADGAQVAG
+300 AYG
-309 TDGEAAVPV
+309 
-318 AGASQGAKAAETI
+318 AAETI

-356 GVEPRYHFGHGLSY
+356 GVTPRYHFGHGLSY
-370 TSFAVTAEAPRAAA
+370 TSFVLTAEAPRAAA

-412 PQPAAI
+412 PQPAVI
-418 SGEDGVKTAT
+418 SGEDGVKAAA
-428 SGEKTERL
+428 SGEPAETL
-436 AEDAGDGVKASVSG
+436 AEDAGDGGAGVKAS
-450 KPAETLVGDAGDG
+450 
-463 DAGAEA
+463 
-469 SAQGAKVEAKEFKR
+469 AQAKVEAKEYKR

-495 GEQESMT
+495 GEQETMT

-529 SYAIF
+529 RYAIF
-534 VGDSSEESRLQL
+534 VGSSSEESRLQL

-581 LRRKTQAWSDRWAT
+581 LRRKTQAWSDTWAT

-603 KRIAGLG
+603 KRIAGLCG
-610 AKLGWTQALGETVWV
+610 KLGWTQALGETVWA

-634 PQDDIDRMAHAIA
+634 AQDDLDRMAHAIA

-684 SRALEELL
+684 SRSLEELL

-703 AGLRLTRSY
+703 AGLRLSRSY

-725 VEANLENG
+725 IEANFENG

-785 VAWWLAPGMNIHRN
+785 VAWWLAPGMNIQRN

-810 EDPLLTGKMGAAITK
+810 EDPLLSGKMAAAITK
-825 GVQALPGVGT
+825 GVQTLPGVGT
-835 TIKHFACNNQENNRM
+835 TVKHFACNNQENNRM
-850 GVDAIVS
+850 GVDAVVS

-893 ANCADL
+893 ANNADL
-899 CTEAAR
+899 CTEIAR

-928 AAGCVTAGN
+928 AAGCVAAGN
-937 DLIMPGTPSDRERL
+937 DLIMPGATSDLENI

-972 LNIVLRTNGYED
+972 LNIVLRTNGYAD
-984 ATSYYTRFA
+984 ATSYYARFA

>member
-7 KRTGTASEEISEREQ
+7 TRTGTTSEEISEREQ

-102 ERYELARQAWK
+102 ERYDLARQAWK
-113 KQILDEC
+113 RQILDEC
-120 GGSTDGQLFFD
+120 GGTTDGQLFFD

-165 GEGCDRHLA
+165 GEGSDRYLA
-174 QGDYYLT
+174 KGDYYLT
-181 DHELEDLRVLT
+181 DHELEDIRVLA

-204 GAPVDLTLLEAMPE
+204 GAPIDLTVLEAMPE

-251 ATWAKRYMDYPGAM
+251 ATWARSYMDYPGAM
-265 DFSDVRAQLAEGNVS
+265 EFSDVRAQLDEDNAY

-285 CADRAVTGEAASAGN
+285 CDGRAVAGN
-300 AADGAQVAG
+300 VSDGGEMAG
-309 TDGEAAVPV
+309 TDG
-318 AGASQGAKAAETI
+318 ASQGKKAAAETI

-356 GVEPRYHFGHGLSY
+356 GVTPRYHFGHGLSY
-370 TSFAVTAEAPRAAA
+370 TSFVLTAEAPRAAA

-412 PQPAAI
+412 PQPAVI
-418 SGEDGVKTAT
+418 SGEDGVKTAA
-428 SGEKTERL
+428 SGETAETL
-436 AEDAGDGVKASVSG
+436 AGDAGKGGAGVKAS
-450 KPAETLVGDAGDG
+450 
-463 DAGAEA
+463 
-469 SAQGAKVEAKEFKR
+469 AQAKVEAKEYKR

-495 GEQESMT
+495 GEQETMT

-529 SYAIF
+529 RYAIF
-534 VGDSSEESRLQL
+534 VGSSSEESRLQL

-581 LRRKTQAWSDRWAT
+581 LRRKTQAWSDTWAT

-603 KRIAGLG
+603 KRIAGLCG
-610 AKLGWTQALGETVWV
+610 KLGWTQALGETVWA

-634 PQDDIDRMAHAIA
+634 AQDDLDRMAHAIA

-684 SRALEELL
+684 SRSLEELL

-703 AGLRLTRSY
+703 AGLRLSRSY

-725 VEANLENG
+725 IEANFENG

-785 VAWWLAPGMNIHRN
+785 VAWWLAPGMNIQRN

-810 EDPLLTGKMGAAITK
+810 EDPLLSGKMAAAITK
-825 GVQALPGVGT
+825 GVQTLPGVGT
-835 TIKHFACNNQENNRM
+835 TVKHFACNNQENNRM
-850 GVDAIVS
+850 GVDAVVS

-893 ANCADL
+893 ANNADL
-899 CTEAAR
+899 CTEIAR

-928 AAGCVTAGN
+928 AAGCVAAGN
-937 DLIMPGTPSDRERL
+937 DLIMPGATSDLENI

-962 ADIRSCAERV
+962 VDIRSCAERV
-972 LNIVLRTNGYED
+972 LNIVLRTNGYAD
-984 ATSYYTRFA
+984 ATSYYARFA

>member
-1 MKINEF
+1 MKINGF
-7 KRTGTASEEISEREQ
+7 KRTGTTSEEISEREQ

-88 RVRVTSKDW
+88 RVRVTSKSW

-120 GGSTDGQLFFD
+120 GGTTDGQLFFD

-165 GEGCDRHLA
+165 GEGSDRHLA

-181 DHELEDLRVLT
+181 DHELEDLRVLA
-192 TLVEKIVIVINA
+192 TLVEQIVIVINA
-204 GAPVDLTLLEAMPE
+204 GAPVDLTVLEAMPE

-240 LGFVNPSAKLT
+240 LGFVTPSAKLT
-251 ATWAKRYMDYPGAM
+251 ATWAKNYMDYPGAM
-265 DFSDVRAQLAEGNVS
+265 EFSDVRAQLAES
-280 GAASS
+280 
-285 CADRAVTGEAASAGN
+285 
-300 AADGAQVAG
+300 
-309 TDGEAAVPV
+309 
-318 AGASQGAKAAETI
+318 I

-356 GVEPRYHFGHGLSY
+356 GVAPRYHFGHGLSY
-370 TSFAVTAEAPRAAA
+370 TSFAITAEAPRAAA

-398 PYAGKEVV
+398 PYAGKDVV

-418 SGEDGVKTAT
+418 SGA
-428 SGEKTERL
+428 
-436 AEDAGDGVKASVSG
+436 DGVKAAASDE
-450 KPAETLVGDAGDG
+450 KAETLAEAAGDG
-463 DAGAEA
+463 GAGAEA

-495 GEQESMT
+495 GEQEAMT

-522 AWVIEAG
+522 AWVVEAG
-529 SYAIF
+529 RYAIF

-581 LRRKTQAWSDRWAT
+581 LRRKTQAWSDTWAT

-603 KRIAGLG
+603 KRIAGLSG
-610 AKLGWTQALGETVWV
+610 RLGWTQALGETVWA

-634 PQDDIDRMAHAIA
+634 AQDDIDRMAHAIA

-684 SRALEELL
+684 SRSLEELL

-712 LVERATGEKLSTG
+712 LVERATGEALSVG
-725 VEANLENG
+725 IDANLENG

-739 AEPEKYERWYQFT
+739 SEPEKYERWYQFT

-810 EDPLLTGKMGAAITK
+810 EDPLLSGKMAAAITK

-835 TIKHFACNNQENNRM
+835 TVKHYACNNQENNRM
-850 GVDAIVS
+850 GVDAILS

-893 ANCADL
+893 ANNVDL
-899 CTEAAR
+899 CTEVAR

-917 WATTLDFGGAD
+917 WATTLAYGGAD
-928 AAGCVTAGN
+928 AAGCVAAGN
-937 DLIMPGTPSDRERL
+937 DLIMPGAASDLENI
-951 EQAYAEGRLSE
+951 EQAYTEGRLSE
-962 ADIRSCAERV
+962 ADIRICAERV

-984 ATSYYTRFA
+984 ATSYYARFA

>member
-7 KRTGTASEEISEREQ
+7 TRTGTTSEEISEREQ

-113 KQILDEC
+113 RQILDEC
-120 GGSTDGQLFFD
+120 GGTTDGQLFFD

-165 GEGCDRHLA
+165 GEGSDRYLA
-174 QGDYYLT
+174 KGDYYLT
-181 DHELEDLRVLT
+181 DHELEDIRVLA

-204 GAPVDLTLLEAMPE
+204 GAPIDLTVLETMPE

-265 DFSDVRAQLAEGNVS
+265 EFSDVRAQLDE
-280 GAASS
+280 
-285 CADRAVTGEAASAGN
+285 DN
-300 AADGAQVAG
+300 AYG
-309 TDGEAAVPV
+309 
-318 AGASQGAKAAETI
+318 AAETI

-356 GVEPRYHFGHGLSY
+356 GVTPRYHFGHGLSY
-370 TSFAVTAEAPRAAA
+370 TSFVLTAEAPRAAA

-412 PQPAAI
+412 PQPAVI
-418 SGEDGVKTAT
+418 SGEDGVKAAA
-428 SGEKTERL
+428 SGEPAETL
-436 AEDAGDGVKASVSG
+436 TEDAGDGGAGVKAS
-450 KPAETLVGDAGDG
+450 
-463 DAGAEA
+463 
-469 SAQGAKVEAKEFKR
+469 AQAKVEAKEYKR

-495 GEQESMT
+495 GEQETMT

-529 SYAIF
+529 RYAIF
-534 VGDSSEESRLQL
+534 VGSSSEESRLQL

-581 LRRKTQAWSDRWAT
+581 LRRKTQAWSDTWAT

-603 KRIAGLG
+603 KRIAGLCG
-610 AKLGWTQALGETVWV
+610 KLGWTQALGETVWA

-634 PQDDIDRMAHAIA
+634 AQDDLDRMAHAIA

-684 SRALEELL
+684 SRSLEELL

-703 AGLRLTRSY
+703 AGLRLSRSY

-725 VEANLENG
+725 IEANFENG

-785 VAWWLAPGMNIHRN
+785 VAWWLAPGMNIQRN

-810 EDPLLTGKMGAAITK
+810 EDPLLSGKMAAAITK
-825 GVQALPGVGT
+825 GVQTLPGVGT
-835 TIKHFACNNQENNRM
+835 TVKHFACNNQENNRM
-850 GVDAIVS
+850 GVDAVVS

-893 ANCADL
+893 ANNADL
-899 CTEAAR
+899 CTEIAR

-928 AAGCVTAGN
+928 AAGCVAAGN
-937 DLIMPGTPSDRERL
+937 DLIMPGATSDLENI

-972 LNIVLRTNGYED
+972 LNIVLRTNGYAD
-984 ATSYYTRFA
+984 ATSYYARFA

>member
-7 KRTGTASEEISEREQ
+7 TRTGTTSEEISEREQ

-165 GEGCDRHLA
+165 GEGSDRHLA
-174 QGDYYLT
+174 KGDYYLT
-181 DHELEDLRVLT
+181 DHELEDLRVLA

-204 GAPVDLTLLEAMPE
+204 GAPIDLTVLEAMPE

-231 GGNACARIL
+231 CGNACARIL

-251 ATWAKRYMDYPGAM
+251 ATWAKSYMDYPGAM
-265 DFSDVRAQLAEGNVS
+265 DFSDVRAQLDEDNAS
-280 GAASS
+280 DAASS
-285 CADRAVTGEAASAGN
+285 CAGSAVTGEAASAGN
-300 AADGAQVAG
+300 VSD
-309 TDGEAAVPV
+309 
-318 AGASQGAKAAETI
+318 ASQGTKAAETI

-356 GVEPRYHFGHGLSY
+356 GVMPRYHFGHGLSY
-370 TSFAVTAEAPRAAA
+370 TSFVLTAEAPRAAA

-418 SGEDGVKTAT
+418 SGEDGVKAAASGKTAET
-428 SGEKTERL
+428 LT
-436 AEDAGDGVKASVSG
+436 EDAGNGGAGVKV
-450 KPAETLVGDAGDG
+450 
-463 DAGAEA
+463 
-469 SAQGAKVEAKEFKR
+469 SAQAQVEAKEYKR

-495 GEQESMT
+495 GEQETMT

-529 SYAIF
+529 HYAIF
-534 VGDSSEESRLQL
+534 VGSSSEESRLQL
-546 AGVVEVAEEKVLEI
+546 AGVVEVAAEKVLEI

-570 DFHECAAPVES
+570 DFHECAVPVES
-581 LRRKTQAWSDRWAT
+581 LRRKTQAWSDTWVT

-603 KRIAGLG
+603 KRIAGLCG
-610 AKLGWTQALGETVWV
+610 KLGWTQALGETVWV

-634 PQDDIDRMAHAIA
+634 AQDDLDRMAHAIA

-684 SRALEELL
+684 SRSLEELL

-703 AGLRLTRSY
+703 AGLRLSRSY

-725 VEANLENG
+725 IEANLENG

-810 EDPLLTGKMGAAITK
+810 EDPLLSGKMAAAITK

-835 TIKHFACNNQENNRM
+835 TVKHYACNNQENNRM
-850 GVDAIVS
+850 GVDAVVS

-893 ANCADL
+893 ANNADL
-899 CTEAAR
+899 CTEIAR

-928 AAGCVTAGN
+928 AAGCVAAGN
-937 DLIMPGTPSDRERL
+937 DLIMPGATSDRENI

-972 LNIVLRTNGYED
+972 LNIVLRTNGYAD
-984 ATSYYTRFA
+984 ATSYYARFA